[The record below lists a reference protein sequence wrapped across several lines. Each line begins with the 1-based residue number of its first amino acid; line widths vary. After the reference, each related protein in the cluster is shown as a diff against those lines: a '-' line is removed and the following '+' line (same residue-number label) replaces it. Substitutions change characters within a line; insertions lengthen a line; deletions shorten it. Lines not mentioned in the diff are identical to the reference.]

1 MGYDIYQ
8 LTPLGEFMTASGTPA
23 DVSTKT
29 SMAFDRLLHQLR
41 TTSRNPRDKGN
52 RLEYLTKVFLTE
64 DNLQRRLY
72 KKVYLWKDWDG
83 RENFGDIGIDLVAEN
98 VDGGVTAIQCKFY
111 DEHSTIA
118 KEHIDSFISASDCD
132 PFTHRIIVSTAGKWS
147 ENAEKMLKNRHMP
160 VRLLGL
166 QAFRDSNI
174 DWSTYSPDEPGEQ
187 QVAHKPHKELR
198 PHQEKAIKAALEHLQ
213 KYDRGQLI
221 MACGTG
227 KTFTAIR
234 LAEKFAEQN
243 GGHARVL
250 FMVPSLALMSQSI
263 SEFSNE
269 VEDPFH
275 AYAVCSDT
283 KVGREKKRGGAY
295 ADLADLR
302 VEDLQLPATTDGVD
316 LAVAMNANPLDE
328 GLEVVFSTYHSIDAV
343 SAAQA
348 AGIGDF
354 DLIICDEAHRTTG
367 VTLADESESN
377 FVKIHDDKWVAG
389 RKRVYMTATPK
400 IFNEDT
406 KFQASEK
413 AAVLCS
419 MDDVDTFGLPFYRIG
434 FGEAVEKGL
443 LTDYK
448 VLVLGVSESQIA
460 TSFQNL
466 LADESNELA
475 IDDVAKLVGCWNGL
489 AKRRSGELEASFGD
503 DLAPMKRAVAF
514 SRSIKDSQKI
524 EREFEDLVR
533 INLRNRENDDPTDDL
548 GVQVRHIDGGFNAQS
563 RAELLNWLKQE
574 PNEEGPICRILTNAR
589 CLTEGVDV
597 PNLDAVLFLNPRNSM
612 VDVIQAVGRVMR
624 RAEGKKYGYIILPIA
639 IPDGMSTAQALGDN
653 KRYKVVWQVLQAL
666 RAHDERMDATIHQI
680 ELNASDPESIIVQTV
695 DLAPKK
701 EKDSI
706 GANDTEA
713 PEDSITPAEQTT
725 LTFPAQEWK
734 DGVYAKIVDK
744 VGTREYWDDW
754 SKDIATIAGR
764 HITMI
769 RHLLDEAAPES
780 ELRTVFAQ
788 FVEGLQQTLNPA
800 IDEEQAIE
808 MLAQHLITQPVF
820 DAMFAGHRFTEL
832 NPISLAMQNVVD
844 HLNANAAFEKERESL
859 SAFYESVQRR
869 VKDLDNAA
877 AKQHVIKDLYDKF
890 FQNAFPRIAERLG
903 IVFTPVPVV
912 DYILRS
918 ADAALRESFGKS
930 LSDEGVSIIEPFVGT
945 GTFITRL
952 LQLGLI
958 RPEDLERKYT
968 RELFANEI
976 VLLSYYI
983 AAINIETV
991 YGEVAKEH
999 GLGSEYVPFNGMVLT
1014 DTFQLSESSHHL
1026 NLPAFR
1032 ANSERAE
1039 RELEQ
1044 DIRVIVMNPPYSA
1057 GQNSANDNNQNEKYP
1072 KLDERIEN
1080 TYVERSTAT
1089 RKGSLYDS
1097 YIRAIRWASDRV
1109 KDSGVIAFVSNGS
1122 FIDGNS
1128 ADGLRRCL
1136 VDEFSKLYVYNLR
1149 GNARTSGETRKREAG
1164 NVFGGGSRT
1173 PVTICVLV
1181 KDPSHTGEAVLHYR
1195 DIGDYLSREEKL
1207 DIIDREGSI
1216 ARTEWEVIVPN
1227 AEADWVNQRDENY
1240 DTYQPIGDKATKGKP
1255 NTPGIFQFY
1264 SLGLATSRDP
1274 WVYNFSARGVEE
1286 NVRRM
1291 IEFYNSEVDRYQQA
1305 DGAAKKIKVE
1315 DFIDFDSTQF
1325 SWDRVNKSDVARG
1338 KKGAFDPSKM
1348 RASLYR
1354 PFCKQALYFDA
1365 SNQFNNCVYQLP
1377 KLFPTPAHKNIAFGF
1392 TGRGATKEFSVLMV
1406 DTLPDYELV
1415 SKAQWMSLYTYEP
1428 VVEDDGGFNLNLGG
1442 GEVVDGYTRKENIT
1456 DATLAAYRSAYGD
1469 EGIAKEDIFYYIY
1482 ALLHHP
1488 EYREKYAA
1496 DLKKML
1502 PRIPLVKGFWEYSR
1516 AGRALAELH
1525 LGYESVDPYP
1535 LDEVASSPAPEDLEE
1550 RFEFYRV
1557 QKLQFGPKKDKTRI
1571 KYNGHL
1577 TLKGIPEEAYEY
1589 QVNGRSALEWV
1600 IDRYQV
1606 KTDKKSLITN
1616 DPNDYCRAV
1625 NDPRYIVDLIKRL
1638 VTVSLET
1645 QKLVGTLP
1653 RFEVLENNA

>member
-1 MGYDIYQ
+1 
-8 LTPLGEFMTASGTPA
+8 MTASGTPA

-29 SMAFDRLLHQLR
+29 SMAFDNLLHQLR
-41 TTSRNPRDKGN
+41 TTALHTRDQGD
-52 RLEYLTKVFLTE
+52 RLERLTKEFLTK
-64 DNLQRRLY
+64 DSIQSRLY

-118 KEHIDSFISASDCD
+118 KEHIDSFISASGRK
-132 PFTHRIIVSTAGKWS
+132 PFTHRIIVSTTDKWS
-147 ENAEKMLKNRHMP
+147 KNAEKMLEEQRFP
-160 VRLLGL
+160 VQRMGL
-166 QAFRDSNI
+166 QTFRDSNI
-174 DWSTYSPDEPGEQ
+174 DWSTYSLDDPGEQ
-187 QVAHKPHKELR
+187 QVGYKPHKELR
-198 PHQEKAIKAALEHLQ
+198 PHQDIAITRTLKGLQ
-213 KYDRGQLI
+213 KDDRGQLI

-269 VEDPFH
+269 IEGPFH
-275 AYAVCSDT
+275 AYAVCSDS
-283 KVGREKKRGGAY
+283 KVGREKKRGGAN

-302 VEDLQLPATTDGVD
+302 VEDLQLPATTDGTE
-316 LAVAMNANPLDE
+316 LAAAMNANPLDE

-348 AGIGDF
+348 AGVGEF

-419 MDDVDTFGLPFYRIG
+419 MDDMDTFGPVFYRIG

-443 LTDYK
+443 LADYK

-503 DLAPMKRAVAF
+503 DLEPMKRAVAF

-639 IPDGMSTAQALGDN
+639 IPDGMSTAQALSDN

-713 PEDSITPAEQTT
+713 PEDSITPGEQTT

-769 RHLLDEAAPES
+769 RHLLDEASPES

-800 IDEEQAIE
+800 IDEDQAIE

-918 ADAALRESFGKS
+918 ADVALRESFGKS

-968 RELFANEI
+968 RELFANEL

-1044 DIRVIVMNPPYSA
+1044 DIRVIVMNPPYSS

-1072 KLDERIEN
+1072 KLDERIAE
-1080 TYVERSTAT
+1080 TYAQNSSGTN
-1089 RKGSLYDS
+1089 KNSIYDS

-1122 FIDGNS
+1122 FIDGNA
-1128 ADGLRRCL
+1128 ADGLRKCL
-1136 VDEFSKLYVYNLR
+1136 VGEFSKLYVYNLR

-1207 DIIDREGSI
+1207 DIISQEGSI
-1216 ARTEWEVIVPN
+1216 AHTEWEVIVPN
-1227 AEADWVNQRDENY
+1227 EAADWINQRDEKY

-1255 NTPGIFQFY
+1255 NTPGVFQLY
-1264 SLGLATSRDP
+1264 SNGLKSNRDP
-1274 WVYNFSARGVEE
+1274 WVYNFSARAVEE
-1286 NVRRM
+1286 NMHRM
-1291 IEFYNSEVDRYQQA
+1291 IEFYNSQI
-1305 DGAAKKIKVE
+1305 GVE
-1315 DFIDFDSTQF
+1315 QPDMDSTKIAWNRSLLTFRAQGRALTF
-1325 SWDRVNKSDVARG
+1325 EQES
-1338 KKGAFDPSKM
+1338 M
-1348 RASLYR
+1348 RNSLYR
-1354 PFCKQALYFDA
+1354 PFCKQTAYFNRELNDM
-1365 SNQFNNCVYQLP
+1365 VYQLP
-1377 KLFPTPAHKNIAFGF
+1377 KLFPTPAHENVAI
-1392 TGRGATKEFSVLMV
+1392 
-1406 DTLPDYELV
+1406 TLPGPGSAGEFYALAIDMIPALGV
-1415 SKAQWMSLYTYEP
+1415 ATSLQVFSLYTYEP
-1428 VVEDDGGFNLNLGG
+1428 VVEDDGGLNLNLGG

-1456 DATLAAYRSAYGD
+1456 DATLAAYRSTYGD

-1502 PRIPLVKGFWEYSR
+1502 PRIPLAKGFWEYSR

-1525 LGYESVDPYP
+1525 LGYESVAPYP
-1535 LDEVASSPAPEDLEE
+1535 LDEVVSSPAPEDLEE

-1577 TLKGIPEEAYEY
+1577 TLKGIPDEVYNY
-1589 QVNGRSALEWV
+1589 ILMGNRSALEWV

-1625 NDPRYIVDLIKRL
+1625 NNPRYIVDLIKRL

-1653 RFEVLENNA
+1653 RFEVLEDNA

>member
-1 MGYDIYQ
+1 
-8 LTPLGEFMTASGTPA
+8 MTASGTPA

-29 SMAFDRLLHQLR
+29 SMAFDNLLHQLR
-41 TTSRNPRDKGN
+41 TTALHTRDQGD
-52 RLEYLTKVFLTE
+52 RLERLTKEFLTK
-64 DNLQRRLY
+64 DSIQSRLY

-118 KEHIDSFISASDCD
+118 KEHIDSFISASGRK
-132 PFTHRIIVSTAGKWS
+132 PFTHRIIVSTTDKWS
-147 ENAEKMLKNRHMP
+147 KNAEKMLEEQRFP
-160 VRLLGL
+160 VQRMGL
-166 QAFRDSNI
+166 QTFRDSNI
-174 DWSTYSPDEPGEQ
+174 DWSTYSLDDPGEQ
-187 QVAHKPHKELR
+187 QVGYKPHKELR
-198 PHQEKAIKAALEHLQ
+198 PHQDIAITRTLKGLQ
-213 KYDRGQLI
+213 KDDRGQLI

-269 VEDPFH
+269 IEGPFH
-275 AYAVCSDT
+275 AYAVCSDS
-283 KVGREKKRGGAY
+283 KVGREKKRGGAN

-302 VEDLQLPATTDGVD
+302 VEDLQLPATTDGAE
-316 LAVAMNANPLDE
+316 LAAAMNANPLDE

-343 SAAQA
+343 SEAQA
-348 AGIGDF
+348 AGVGEF

-377 FVKIHDDKWVAG
+377 FVKIHDDNWVAG

-448 VLVLGVSESQIA
+448 VLVLGVSESQVA

-533 INLRNRENDDPTDDL
+533 INLRNRENDDLTDDL

-563 RAELLNWLKQE
+563 RAELLNWLKQD

-639 IPDGMSTAQALGDN
+639 IPDGMSTAQALSDN

-930 LSDEGVSIIEPFVGT
+930 LSDEGVSVIEPFVGT

-1039 RELEQ
+1039 RELER

-1057 GQNSANDNNQNEKYP
+1057 GQNNANDNNQNEKYP
-1072 KLDERIEN
+1072 KLDERIAE
-1080 TYVERSTAT
+1080 TYAKNSSGTN
-1089 RKGSLYDS
+1089 KNSIYDS

-1122 FIDGNS
+1122 FIDGNA
-1128 ADGLRRCL
+1128 ADGLRKCL

-1149 GNARTSGETRKREAG
+1149 GNQRTSGEQSRREG
-1164 NVFGGGSRT
+1164 GKIFGSGSRT
-1173 PVTICVLV
+1173 PVAICVLV
-1181 KDPSHTGEAVLHYR
+1181 KDPSHTDEAVLHYR

-1207 DIIDREGSI
+1207 DIIAREGSI
-1216 ARTEWEVIVPN
+1216 AHTEWEVIVPN
-1227 AEADWVNQRDENY
+1227 EAADWINQRDEKY
-1240 DTYQPIGDKATKGKP
+1240 DTYQPIGDRDTKGKP
-1255 NTPGIFQFY
+1255 NTPGIFQLY
-1264 SLGLATSRDP
+1264 SRGLATSRDA
-1274 WVYNFSARGVEE
+1274 WVYNFSARAVEE

-1291 IEFYNSEVDRYQQA
+1291 IEFYNSQIGVEHPDMDPTKIA
-1305 DGAAKKIKVE
+1305 WGDGLKSLLRRKIQVGYSTTAARLSV
-1315 DFIDFDSTQF
+1315 
-1325 SWDRVNKSDVARG
+1325 
-1338 KKGAFDPSKM
+1338 
-1348 RASLYR
+1348 YR
-1354 PFCKQALYFDA
+1354 PFCKQHVYFDA
-1365 SNQFNNCVYQLP
+1365 PLNERQYQLP
-1377 KLFPTPAHKNIAFGF
+1377 KLFPTPAHENIAFGF

-1406 DTLPDYELV
+1406 DTLPDLESI

-1428 VVEDDGGFNLNLGG
+1428 VVQEDGGFNLNLGG

-1456 DATLAAYRSAYGD
+1456 DATLAAYRSTYGD

-1516 AGRALAELH
+1516 TGRALAELH
-1525 LGYESVDPYP
+1525 LGYESVEPYP

-1653 RFEVLENNA
+1653 RFEVLEDNA

>member
-1 MGYDIYQ
+1 
-8 LTPLGEFMTASGTPA
+8 
-23 DVSTKT
+23 
-29 SMAFDRLLHQLR
+29 
-41 TTSRNPRDKGN
+41 
-52 RLEYLTKVFLTE
+52 
-64 DNLQRRLY
+64 
-72 KKVYLWKDWDG
+72 
-83 RENFGDIGIDLVAEN
+83 
-98 VDGGVTAIQCKFY
+98 
-111 DEHSTIA
+111 
-118 KEHIDSFISASDCD
+118 
-132 PFTHRIIVSTAGKWS
+132 
-147 ENAEKMLKNRHMP
+147 
-160 VRLLGL
+160 
-166 QAFRDSNI
+166 
-174 DWSTYSPDEPGEQ
+174 
-187 QVAHKPHKELR
+187 
-198 PHQEKAIKAALEHLQ
+198 
-213 KYDRGQLI
+213 
-221 MACGTG
+221 
-227 KTFTAIR
+227 
-234 LAEKFAEQN
+234 
-243 GGHARVL
+243 
-250 FMVPSLALMSQSI
+250 
-263 SEFSNE
+263 
-269 VEDPFH
+269 
-275 AYAVCSDT
+275 
-283 KVGREKKRGGAY
+283 
-295 ADLADLR
+295 
-302 VEDLQLPATTDGVD
+302 
-316 LAVAMNANPLDE
+316 
-328 GLEVVFSTYHSIDAV
+328 
-343 SAAQA
+343 
-348 AGIGDF
+348 
-354 DLIICDEAHRTTG
+354 
-367 VTLADESESN
+367 
-377 FVKIHDDKWVAG
+377 
-389 RKRVYMTATPK
+389 
-400 IFNEDT
+400 
-406 KFQASEK
+406 
-413 AAVLCS
+413 
-419 MDDVDTFGLPFYRIG
+419 
-434 FGEAVEKGL
+434 
-443 LTDYK
+443 
-448 VLVLGVSESQIA
+448 
-460 TSFQNL
+460 
-466 LADESNELA
+466 
-475 IDDVAKLVGCWNGL
+475 
-489 AKRRSGELEASFGD
+489 
-503 DLAPMKRAVAF
+503 
-514 SRSIKDSQKI
+514 
-524 EREFEDLVR
+524 
-533 INLRNRENDDPTDDL
+533 
-548 GVQVRHIDGGFNAQS
+548 
-563 RAELLNWLKQE
+563 
-574 PNEEGPICRILTNAR
+574 
-589 CLTEGVDV
+589 
-597 PNLDAVLFLNPRNSM
+597 
-612 VDVIQAVGRVMR
+612 
-624 RAEGKKYGYIILPIA
+624 
-639 IPDGMSTAQALGDN
+639 MSTAQALSDN

-713 PEDSITPAEQTT
+713 PEDSITPGVQTT

-769 RHLLDEAAPES
+769 RHLLDEASPES

-800 IDEEQAIE
+800 IDEDQAIE

-918 ADAALRESFGKS
+918 ADVALRESFGKS

-999 GLGSEYVPFNGMVLT
+999 GLGTEYVPFNGMVLT

-1149 GNARTSGETRKREAG
+1149 GNQRTSGEQSRREG
-1164 NVFGGGSRT
+1164 GKIFGSGSRT

-1207 DIIDREGSI
+1207 GIIDREGSI
-1216 ARTEWEVIVPN
+1216 AHTEWEVIVPN

-1255 NTPGIFQFY
+1255 NTSGVFQFY

-1274 WVYNFSARGVEE
+1274 WVYNFSARAVEE

-1325 SWDRVNKSDVARG
+1325 SWDRVNKNDVARG
-1338 KKGAFDPSKM
+1338 KKGAFGPSKV
-1348 RASLYR
+1348 RTSLYR

-1377 KLFPTPAHKNIAFGF
+1377 KLFPTPAHENIAFGF

-1428 VVEDDGGFNLNLGG
+1428 VVEEDGGFNLNLGG

-1456 DATLAAYRSAYGD
+1456 DATLAAYRGTYGD
-1469 EGIAKEDIFYYIY
+1469 ESIAKEDIFYYIY

-1502 PRIPLVKGFWEYSR
+1502 PRIPLAKGFWEYSR

-1525 LGYESVDPYP
+1525 LGYESVEPYP
-1535 LDEVASSPAPEDLEE
+1535 LDEVASSPAPEDPEE

-1577 TLKGIPEEAYEY
+1577 TLKGIPEEAHEY

-1625 NDPRYIVDLIKRL
+1625 NNPRYIVDLIKRL

-1653 RFEVLENNA
+1653 RFEVLEDNA

>member
-1 MGYDIYQ
+1 
-8 LTPLGEFMTASGTPA
+8 MTSSGTPA

-29 SMAFDRLLHQLR
+29 SMDFDRLIHQLR
-41 TTSRNPRDKGN
+41 DTARNTREQGD
-52 RLEYLTKVFLTE
+52 RLERLTKLFLTQ
-64 DNLQRRLY
+64 DSIQSRLY
-72 KKVYLWKDWDG
+72 KDVYLWNEWDG
-83 RENFGDIGIDLVAEN
+83 REGYGDIGIDLVAEN

-118 KEHIDSFISASDCD
+118 KENIDSFIAASGRG
-132 PFTHRIIVSTAGKWS
+132 PFTHRIIVSTTDKWS
-147 ENAEKMLKNRHMP
+147 KNAEKMLEEQRFP
-160 VRLLGL
+160 VQRMGL
-166 QAFRDSNI
+166 QNFRDSNI
-174 DWSTYSPDEPGEQ
+174 DWSTYSLDESDEQ
-187 QVAHKPHKELR
+187 QVGHKPHKELR
-198 PHQEKAIKAALEHLQ
+198 PHQDRAITNTLIGLQ
-213 KYDRGQLI
+213 ENDRGQLI

-269 VEDPFH
+269 IEGPFH
-275 AYAVCSDT
+275 AYAVCSDS
-283 KVGREKKRGGAY
+283 KVGRERKRGGAN

-302 VEDLQLPATTDGVD
+302 VEDLQLPATTDGAE
-316 LAVAMNANPLDE
+316 LAKAMNANPLDE

-348 AGIGDF
+348 AGVGDF

-377 FVKIHDDKWVAG
+377 FVKIHDDKCVSG

-419 MDDVDTFGLPFYRIG
+419 MDDMDTFGPVFYRIG

-448 VLVLGVSESQIA
+448 VLVLGVSESQVA

-503 DLAPMKRAVAF
+503 DLEPMKRAVAF
-514 SRSIKDSQKI
+514 NRSIKDSQKI

-533 INLRNRENDDPTDDL
+533 INLRNRENDDLTDDL

-639 IPDGMSTAQALGDN
+639 IPDGMSTAQALSDN
-653 KRYKVVWQVLQAL
+653 QRYKVVWQVLQAL

-713 PEDSITPAEQTT
+713 PEDSITPGEQTT

-769 RHLLDEAAPES
+769 RHLLDEASPES

-800 IDEEQAIE
+800 IDEDQAIE
-808 MLAQHLITQPVF
+808 MLAQHLITKPVF

-890 FQNAFPRIAERLG
+890 FQNAFPRTAERLG

-918 ADAALRESFGKS
+918 ADVALRESFGKS

-968 RELFANEI
+968 RELFANEL

-1044 DIRVIVMNPPYSA
+1044 DIRVIVMNPPYSS

-1072 KLDERIEN
+1072 KLDERIAE
-1080 TYVERSTAT
+1080 TYAQNSSGTN
-1089 RKGSLYDS
+1089 KNSIYDS

-1122 FIDGNS
+1122 FIDGNA
-1128 ADGLRRCL
+1128 ADGLRKCL
-1136 VDEFSKLYVYNLR
+1136 VGEFSKLYVYNLR

-1207 DIIDREGSI
+1207 DIIAQEGSI
-1216 ARTEWEVIVPN
+1216 AHTEWEVIVPN
-1227 AEADWVNQRDENY
+1227 EAADWINQRDEKY

-1255 NTPGIFQFY
+1255 NTPGVFQLY
-1264 SLGLATSRDP
+1264 SNGLKSNRDP
-1274 WVYNFSARGVEE
+1274 WVYNFSARAVEE
-1286 NVRRM
+1286 NMHRM
-1291 IEFYNSEVDRYQQA
+1291 IEFYNSQI
-1305 DGAAKKIKVE
+1305 GVE
-1315 DFIDFDSTQF
+1315 QPDMDSTKIAWNRSLLTFRAQG
-1325 SWDRVNKSDVARG
+1325 RAL
-1338 KKGAFDPSKM
+1338 AFEQESM
-1348 RASLYR
+1348 RNSLYR
-1354 PFCKQALYFDA
+1354 PFCKQTAYFNRELNDM
-1365 SNQFNNCVYQLP
+1365 VYQLP

-1406 DTLPDYELV
+1406 DTLPDLESI

-1428 VVEDDGGFNLNLGG
+1428 VVENDGGLNLNLGG

-1456 DATLAAYRSAYGD
+1456 DATLDTYRSTYGD

-1482 ALLHHP
+1482 ALLHHS

-1516 AGRALAELH
+1516 TGRALAELH
-1525 LGYESVDPYP
+1525 LGYESVEPYP

-1653 RFEVLENNA
+1653 RFEVLEDNA

>member
-1 MGYDIYQ
+1 
-8 LTPLGEFMTASGTPA
+8 MTASGTPA

-29 SMAFDRLLHQLR
+29 SMAFDNLLHQLR
-41 TTSRNPRDKGN
+41 TTALHTRDQGD
-52 RLEYLTKVFLTE
+52 RLERLTKEFLTK
-64 DNLQRRLY
+64 DSIQSRLY

-118 KEHIDSFISASDCD
+118 KEHIDSFISASGRK
-132 PFTHRIIVSTAGKWS
+132 PFTHRIIVSTTDKWS
-147 ENAEKMLKNRHMP
+147 KNAEKMLEEQRFP
-160 VRLLGL
+160 VQRMGL
-166 QAFRDSNI
+166 QTFRDSNI
-174 DWSTYSPDEPGEQ
+174 DWSTYSLDDPGEQ
-187 QVAHKPHKELR
+187 QVGYKPHKELR
-198 PHQEKAIKAALEHLQ
+198 PHQDIAITRTLKGLQ
-213 KYDRGQLI
+213 KDDRGQLI

-269 VEDPFH
+269 IEGPFH
-275 AYAVCSDT
+275 AYAVCSDS
-283 KVGREKKRGGAY
+283 KVGREKKRGGAN

-302 VEDLQLPATTDGVD
+302 VEDLQLPATTDGAE
-316 LAVAMNANPLDE
+316 LAAAMNANPLDE

-343 SAAQA
+343 SEAQA
-348 AGIGDF
+348 AGVGEF

-419 MDDVDTFGLPFYRIG
+419 MDDMDTFGPVFYRIG

-448 VLVLGVSESQIA
+448 VLVLGVSESQVA
-460 TSFQNL
+460 TSFQSL
-466 LADESNELA
+466 LANESNELV

-503 DLAPMKRAVAF
+503 DIAPMKRAVAF
-514 SRSIKDSQKI
+514 NRSIKDSQKI
-524 EREFEDLVR
+524 EREFEDLVH
-533 INLRNRENDDPTDDL
+533 INLRRPENDDPTDDL

-639 IPDGMSTAQALGDN
+639 IPDGVSTAQALNDN
-653 KRYKVVWQVLQAL
+653 DRYKVVWQVLQAL

-713 PEDSITPAEQTT
+713 PEDSITPGVQTT
-725 LTFPAQEWK
+725 LTFPAKKWK

-744 VGTREYWDDW
+744 VGTREYWSDW

-769 RHLLDEAAPES
+769 RHLLDEASPES

-788 FVEGLQQTLNPA
+788 FVEGLQQTLNPS

-808 MLAQHLITQPVF
+808 MLAQHLITKPVF

-869 VKDLDNAA
+869 VKGLDSAA

-918 ADAALRESFGKS
+918 ADVALRESFGKS

-1072 KLDERIEN
+1072 KLDERIAE
-1080 TYVERSTAT
+1080 TYAQSSSGTN
-1089 RKGSLYDS
+1089 KNSIYDS

-1122 FIDGNS
+1122 FIDGNA
-1128 ADGLRRCL
+1128 ADGLRKCL
-1136 VDEFSKLYVYNLR
+1136 VGEFSKLYVYNLR

-1207 DIIDREGSI
+1207 DIIAQEGSI
-1216 ARTEWEVIVPN
+1216 AHTEWEVIVPN
-1227 AEADWVNQRDENY
+1227 EAADWINQRDEKY

-1255 NTPGIFQFY
+1255 NTPGVFQLY
-1264 SLGLATSRDP
+1264 SNGLQTNRDP
-1274 WVYNFSARGVEE
+1274 WVYNYSVEKLSSNVIRMVKNYNAQFVDGVK
-1286 NVRRM
+1286 NM
-1291 IEFYNSEVDRYQQA
+1291 DPT
-1305 DGAAKKIKVE
+1305 KIKWSSSLEADYRRKLKLTYNESGVRTSMYRPYAKQ
-1315 DFIDFDSTQF
+1315 FVYFDSHLNHRT
-1325 SWDRVNKSDVARG
+1325 
-1338 KKGAFDPSKM
+1338 
-1348 RASLYR
+1348 
-1354 PFCKQALYFDA
+1354 
-1365 SNQFNNCVYQLP
+1365 YQLK
-1377 KLFPTPAHKNIAFGF
+1377 KLFPTPAHENIAFGF

-1406 DTLPDYELV
+1406 DTLPDLESI

-1428 VVEDDGGFNLNLGG
+1428 VIEDDGGLNLNLSG

-1456 DATLAAYRSAYGD
+1456 DATLTAYRSTYGD
-1469 EGIAKEDIFYYIY
+1469 ESIAKEDIFYYIY
-1482 ALLHHP
+1482 ALLHHS

-1502 PRIPLVKGFWEYSR
+1502 PRIPLVRGFWEYSR

-1525 LGYESVDPYP
+1525 LGYESVEPYP
-1535 LDEVASSPAPEDLEE
+1535 LDEVVSSPAPEDPEE
-1550 RFEFYRV
+1550 CFEFYRV

-1577 TLKGIPEEAYEY
+1577 TLKGIPEEANEY

-1606 KTDKKSLITN
+1606 KPDKDSNITN

-1653 RFEVLENNA
+1653 RFKVLEDNA

>member
-1 MGYDIYQ
+1 
-8 LTPLGEFMTASGTPA
+8 MTASGTPA

-29 SMAFDRLLHQLR
+29 SMAFDNLLHQLR
-41 TTSRNPRDKGN
+41 TTALHTRDQGD
-52 RLEYLTKVFLTE
+52 RLERLTKEFLTK
-64 DNLQRRLY
+64 DSIQSRLY

-118 KEHIDSFISASDCD
+118 KEHIDSFISASGRK
-132 PFTHRIIVSTAGKWS
+132 PFTHRIIVSTTDKWS
-147 ENAEKMLKNRHMP
+147 KNAEKMLEEQRFP
-160 VRLLGL
+160 VQRMGL
-166 QAFRDSNI
+166 QTFRDSNI
-174 DWSTYSPDEPGEQ
+174 DWSTYSLDDPGEQ
-187 QVAHKPHKELR
+187 QVGYKPHKELR
-198 PHQEKAIKAALEHLQ
+198 PHQDIAITRTLKGLQ
-213 KYDRGQLI
+213 KDDRGQLI

-269 VEDPFH
+269 IEGPFH
-275 AYAVCSDT
+275 AYAVCSDS
-283 KVGREKKRGGAY
+283 KVGREKKRGGAN

-302 VEDLQLPATTDGVD
+302 VEDLQLPATTDGAE
-316 LAVAMNANPLDE
+316 LAAAMNANPLDE

-343 SAAQA
+343 SEAQA
-348 AGIGDF
+348 AGVGEF

-419 MDDVDTFGLPFYRIG
+419 MDDVDTFGIPFYRIG

-503 DLAPMKRAVAF
+503 DLEPMKRAVAF

-533 INLRNRENDDPTDDL
+533 INLRNRENDDLTDDL

-639 IPDGMSTAQALGDN
+639 IPDGMSTAQALSDN

-713 PEDSITPAEQTT
+713 PEDSITPGEQTT

-769 RHLLDEAAPES
+769 RHLLDEASPES

-800 IDEEQAIE
+800 IDEDQAIE

-918 ADAALRESFGKS
+918 ADVALRESFGKS

-968 RELFANEI
+968 RELFANEL

-1072 KLDERIEN
+1072 KLDERIAE
-1080 TYVERSTAT
+1080 TYAQSSSGTN
-1089 RKGSLYDS
+1089 KNSIYDS

-1122 FIDGNS
+1122 FIDGNA
-1128 ADGLRRCL
+1128 ADGLRKCL
-1136 VDEFSKLYVYNLR
+1136 VGEFSKLYVYNLR

-1207 DIIDREGSI
+1207 DIIAQEGSI
-1216 ARTEWEVIVPN
+1216 AHTEWEVIVPN
-1227 AEADWVNQRDENY
+1227 EAADWINQRDEKY

-1255 NTPGIFQFY
+1255 NTPGVFQLY
-1264 SLGLATSRDP
+1264 SNGLQTNRDP
-1274 WVYNFSARGVEE
+1274 WVYNYSVEKLSSNVIRMVKNYNAQFVDGVK
-1286 NVRRM
+1286 NM
-1291 IEFYNSEVDRYQQA
+1291 DPT
-1305 DGAAKKIKVE
+1305 KIKWSSSLEADYRRKLKLTYNESGVRTSMYRPYAKQ
-1315 DFIDFDSTQF
+1315 FVYFDSHLNHRT
-1325 SWDRVNKSDVARG
+1325 
-1338 KKGAFDPSKM
+1338 
-1348 RASLYR
+1348 
-1354 PFCKQALYFDA
+1354 
-1365 SNQFNNCVYQLP
+1365 YQLK
-1377 KLFPTPAHKNIAFGF
+1377 KLFPTPAHENIAFGF

-1406 DTLPDYELV
+1406 DTLPDLESI

-1428 VVEDDGGFNLNLGG
+1428 VIEDDGGLNLNLSG

-1456 DATLAAYRSAYGD
+1456 DATLTAYRSTYGD
-1469 EGIAKEDIFYYIY
+1469 ESIAKEDIFYYIY
-1482 ALLHHP
+1482 ALLHHS

-1502 PRIPLVKGFWEYSR
+1502 PRIPLVRGFWEYSR

-1525 LGYESVDPYP
+1525 LGYESVEPYP
-1535 LDEVASSPAPEDLEE
+1535 LDEVVSSPAPEDPEE
-1550 RFEFYRV
+1550 CFEFYRV

-1577 TLKGIPEEAYEY
+1577 TLKGIPEEANEY

-1606 KTDKKSLITN
+1606 KTDKDSLITN

-1653 RFEVLENNA
+1653 RFEVLEDNA

>member
-1 MGYDIYQ
+1 
-8 LTPLGEFMTASGTPA
+8 MTASGTPA

-29 SMAFDRLLHQLR
+29 SMAFDNLLHQLR
-41 TTSRNPRDKGN
+41 TTALHTRDQGD
-52 RLEYLTKVFLTE
+52 RLERLTKEFLTK
-64 DNLQRRLY
+64 DSIQSRLY

-118 KEHIDSFISASDCD
+118 KEHIDSFISASGRK
-132 PFTHRIIVSTAGKWS
+132 PFTHRIIVSTTDKWS
-147 ENAEKMLKNRHMP
+147 KNAEKMLEEQRFP
-160 VRLLGL
+160 VQRMGL
-166 QAFRDSNI
+166 QTFRDSNI
-174 DWSTYSPDEPGEQ
+174 DWSTYSLDDPGEQ
-187 QVAHKPHKELR
+187 QVGYKPHKELR
-198 PHQEKAIKAALEHLQ
+198 PHQDIAITRTLKGLQ
-213 KYDRGQLI
+213 KDDRGQLI

-269 VEDPFH
+269 IEGPFH
-275 AYAVCSDT
+275 AYAVCSDS
-283 KVGREKKRGGAY
+283 KVGREKKRGGAN

-302 VEDLQLPATTDGVD
+302 VEDLQLPATTDGAE
-316 LAVAMNANPLDE
+316 LAAAMNANPLDE

-343 SAAQA
+343 SEAQA
-348 AGIGDF
+348 AGIGEF

-419 MDDVDTFGLPFYRIG
+419 MDDVDTFGVPFYRIG

-639 IPDGMSTAQALGDN
+639 IPDGMSTAQALSDN

-713 PEDSITPAEQTT
+713 PEDSITPGEQTT

-769 RHLLDEAAPES
+769 RHLLDEASPES

-788 FVEGLQQTLNPA
+788 FVEGLQRTLNPA
-800 IDEEQAIE
+800 IDEDQAIE

-918 ADAALRESFGKS
+918 ADVALRESFGKS

-968 RELFANEI
+968 RELFANEL

-1072 KLDERIEN
+1072 KLDERIAE
-1080 TYVERSTAT
+1080 TYAQSSSGTN
-1089 RKGSLYDS
+1089 KNSIYDS

-1122 FIDGNS
+1122 FIDGNA
-1128 ADGLRRCL
+1128 ADGLRKCL
-1136 VDEFSKLYVYNLR
+1136 VGEFSKLYVYNLR

-1207 DIIDREGSI
+1207 DIIAQEGSI
-1216 ARTEWEVIVPN
+1216 AHTEWEVIVPN
-1227 AEADWVNQRDENY
+1227 EAADWINQRDEKY

-1255 NTPGIFQFY
+1255 NTPGVFQLY
-1264 SLGLATSRDP
+1264 SNGLKSNRDP
-1274 WVYNFSARGVEE
+1274 WVYNFSAQAVEE
-1286 NVRRM
+1286 NMHRM
-1291 IEFYNSEVDRYQQA
+1291 IEFYNSQI
-1305 DGAAKKIKVE
+1305 GVE
-1315 DFIDFDSTQF
+1315 QPDMDSTKIAWNRSLLTFRAQG
-1325 SWDRVNKSDVARG
+1325 RAL
-1338 KKGAFDPSKM
+1338 AFEQESM
-1348 RASLYR
+1348 RNSLYR
-1354 PFCKQALYFDA
+1354 PFCKQTAYFNRELNDM
-1365 SNQFNNCVYQLP
+1365 VYQLP
-1377 KLFPTPAHKNIAFGF
+1377 KLFPTPAHENVAI
-1392 TGRGATKEFSVLMV
+1392 
-1406 DTLPDYELV
+1406 TLPGPGSAGEFYALAVDMIPALGV
-1415 SKAQWMSLYTYEP
+1415 ATSLQVFSLYTYEP
-1428 VVEDDGGFNLNLGG
+1428 VVEDDGGLNLNLGG

-1456 DATLAAYRSAYGD
+1456 DATLAAYRSTYGD
-1469 EGIAKEDIFYYIY
+1469 AGIAKEDIFYYIY

-1502 PRIPLVKGFWEYSR
+1502 PCIPLVKGFWEYSR
-1516 AGRALAELH
+1516 VGRALAELH
-1525 LGYESVDPYP
+1525 LGYESVEPYP
-1535 LDEVASSPAPEDLEE
+1535 LDEVVSSPAPEDLEE

-1557 QKLQFGPKKDKTRI
+1557 QKMKFGPKKDKTRI
-1571 KYNGHL
+1571 QYNGHL
-1577 TLKGIPEEAYEY
+1577 TLKGIPEEVYNY
-1589 QVNGRSALEWV
+1589 ILMGNRSALEWV

-1625 NDPRYIVDLIKRL
+1625 NNPRYIVDLIKRL
-1638 VTVSLET
+1638 VTVALET

-1653 RFEVLENNA
+1653 RFEVLEDNA

>member
-1 MGYDIYQ
+1 
-8 LTPLGEFMTASGTPA
+8 MTASGTPA

-29 SMAFDRLLHQLR
+29 SMAFDNLLHQLR
-41 TTSRNPRDKGN
+41 TTALHTRDQGD
-52 RLEYLTKVFLTE
+52 RLERLTKEFLTK
-64 DNLQRRLY
+64 DSIQSRLY

-118 KEHIDSFISASDCD
+118 KEHIDSFISASGRK
-132 PFTHRIIVSTAGKWS
+132 PFTHRIIVSTTDKWS
-147 ENAEKMLKNRHMP
+147 KNAEKMLEEQRFP
-160 VRLLGL
+160 VQRMGL
-166 QAFRDSNI
+166 QTFRDSNI
-174 DWSTYSPDEPGEQ
+174 DWSTYSLDDPGEQ
-187 QVAHKPHKELR
+187 QVGYKPHKELR
-198 PHQEKAIKAALEHLQ
+198 PHQDIAITRTLKGLQ
-213 KYDRGQLI
+213 KDDRGQLI

-269 VEDPFH
+269 IEGPFH
-275 AYAVCSDT
+275 AYAVCSDS
-283 KVGREKKRGGAY
+283 KVGREKKRGGTN

-302 VEDLQLPATTDGVD
+302 VEDLQLPATTDGAE
-316 LAVAMNANPLDE
+316 LAAAMNANPLDE

-348 AGIGDF
+348 AGVGEF

-419 MDDVDTFGLPFYRIG
+419 MDDMDTFGPVFYRIG

-443 LTDYK
+443 LADYK

-503 DLAPMKRAVAF
+503 DIAPMKRAVAF

-639 IPDGMSTAQALGDN
+639 IPDGMSTAQALSDN

-713 PEDSITPAEQTT
+713 PEDSITPGEQTT

-769 RHLLDEAAPES
+769 RHLLDEASPES

-800 IDEEQAIE
+800 IDEDQAIE

-918 ADAALRESFGKS
+918 ADVALRESFGKS

-968 RELFANEI
+968 RELFANEL

-991 YGEVAKEH
+991 YGEVAKEY

-1044 DIRVIVMNPPYSA
+1044 DIRVIVMNPPYSS
-1057 GQNSANDNNQNEKYP
+1057 GQNNANDNNQNEKYP
-1072 KLDERIEN
+1072 KLDERIAE
-1080 TYVERSTAT
+1080 TYVKNSSGTN
-1089 RKGSLYDS
+1089 KNSIYDS

-1122 FIDGNS
+1122 FIDGNA
-1128 ADGLRRCL
+1128 ADGLRKCL
-1136 VDEFSKLYVYNLR
+1136 VGEFSKLYVYNLR

-1207 DIIDREGSI
+1207 DIIAQEGSI
-1216 ARTEWEVIVPN
+1216 AHTEWEVIVPN
-1227 AEADWVNQRDENY
+1227 EAADWINQRDEKY

-1255 NTPGIFQFY
+1255 NTPGVFQLY
-1264 SLGLATSRDP
+1264 SNGLKSNRDP
-1274 WVYNFSARGVEE
+1274 WVYNFSARAVEE
-1286 NVRRM
+1286 NMHRM
-1291 IEFYNSEVDRYQQA
+1291 IEFYNSQI
-1305 DGAAKKIKVE
+1305 GVE
-1315 DFIDFDSTQF
+1315 QPDMDSTKIAWNRSLLTFRAQGRALTF
-1325 SWDRVNKSDVARG
+1325 EQES
-1338 KKGAFDPSKM
+1338 M
-1348 RASLYR
+1348 RNSLYR
-1354 PFCKQALYFDA
+1354 PFCKQTAYFNRELNDM
-1365 SNQFNNCVYQLP
+1365 VYQLP
-1377 KLFPTPAHKNIAFGF
+1377 KLFPTPAHENVAI
-1392 TGRGATKEFSVLMV
+1392 
-1406 DTLPDYELV
+1406 TLPGPGSAGEFYALAIDMIPALGV
-1415 SKAQWMSLYTYEP
+1415 ATSLQVFSLYTYEP
-1428 VVEDDGGFNLNLGG
+1428 VVEDDGGLNLNLGG

-1456 DATLAAYRSAYGD
+1456 DATLAAYRSTYGD

-1502 PRIPLVKGFWEYSR
+1502 PRIPLAKGFWEYSR

-1525 LGYESVDPYP
+1525 LGYESVAPYP
-1535 LDEVASSPAPEDLEE
+1535 LDEVVSSPAPEDLEE

-1577 TLKGIPEEAYEY
+1577 TLKGIPDEVYNY
-1589 QVNGRSALEWV
+1589 ILMGNRSALEWV

-1625 NDPRYIVDLIKRL
+1625 NNPRYIVDLIKRL

-1653 RFEVLENNA
+1653 RFEVLEDNA

>member
-1 MGYDIYQ
+1 
-8 LTPLGEFMTASGTPA
+8 MTASGTPA

-29 SMAFDRLLHQLR
+29 SMAFDNLLHQLR
-41 TTSRNPRDKGN
+41 TTALHTRDQGD
-52 RLEYLTKVFLTE
+52 RLERLTKEFLTK
-64 DNLQRRLY
+64 DSIQSRLY

-118 KEHIDSFISASDCD
+118 KEHIDSFISASGRK
-132 PFTHRIIVSTAGKWS
+132 PFTHRIIVSTTDKWS
-147 ENAEKMLKNRHMP
+147 KNAEKMLEEQRFP
-160 VRLLGL
+160 VQRMGL
-166 QAFRDSNI
+166 QTFRDSNI
-174 DWSTYSPDEPGEQ
+174 DWSTYSLDDPGEQ
-187 QVAHKPHKELR
+187 QVGYKPHKELR
-198 PHQEKAIKAALEHLQ
+198 PHQDIAITRTLKGLQ
-213 KYDRGQLI
+213 KDDRGQLI

-269 VEDPFH
+269 IEGPFH
-275 AYAVCSDT
+275 AYAVCSDS
-283 KVGREKKRGGAY
+283 KVGREKKRGGAN

-302 VEDLQLPATTDGVD
+302 VEDLQLPATTDGAE
-316 LAVAMNANPLDE
+316 LAAAMNANPLDE

-343 SAAQA
+343 SEAQA
-348 AGIGDF
+348 AGVGEF

-377 FVKIHDDKWVAG
+377 FVKIHDDNWVAG

-419 MDDVDTFGLPFYRIG
+419 MDDMDTFGPVFYRIG

-503 DLAPMKRAVAF
+503 DIEPMKRAVAF

-639 IPDGMSTAQALGDN
+639 IPDGMSTAQALSDN

-713 PEDSITPAEQTT
+713 PEDSITPGEQTT

-769 RHLLDEAAPES
+769 RHLLDEASPES

-800 IDEEQAIE
+800 IDEDQAIE

-918 ADAALRESFGKS
+918 ADVALRESFGKS

-968 RELFANEI
+968 RELFANEL

-1072 KLDERIEN
+1072 KLDERIAE
-1080 TYVERSTAT
+1080 TYAQSSSGTN
-1089 RKGSLYDS
+1089 KNSIYDS

-1122 FIDGNS
+1122 FIDGNA
-1128 ADGLRRCL
+1128 ADGLRKCL
-1136 VDEFSKLYVYNLR
+1136 VGEFSKLYVYNLR

-1207 DIIDREGSI
+1207 DIIAQEGSI
-1216 ARTEWEVIVPN
+1216 AHTEWEVIVPN
-1227 AEADWVNQRDENY
+1227 EAADWINQRDEKY

-1255 NTPGIFQFY
+1255 NTPGVFQLY
-1264 SLGLATSRDP
+1264 SNGLQTNRDP
-1274 WVYNFSARGVEE
+1274 WVYNYSVEKLSSNVIRMVKNYNAQFVDGVK
-1286 NVRRM
+1286 NM
-1291 IEFYNSEVDRYQQA
+1291 DPT
-1305 DGAAKKIKVE
+1305 KIKWSSSLEADYRRKLKLTYNESGVRTSMYRPYAKQ
-1315 DFIDFDSTQF
+1315 FVYFDSHLNHRT
-1325 SWDRVNKSDVARG
+1325 
-1338 KKGAFDPSKM
+1338 
-1348 RASLYR
+1348 
-1354 PFCKQALYFDA
+1354 
-1365 SNQFNNCVYQLP
+1365 YQLK
-1377 KLFPTPAHKNIAFGF
+1377 KLFPTPAHENIAFGF

-1406 DTLPDYELV
+1406 DTLPDLESI

-1428 VVEDDGGFNLNLGG
+1428 VIEDDGGLNLNLSG

-1456 DATLAAYRSAYGD
+1456 DATLTAYRSTYGD
-1469 EGIAKEDIFYYIY
+1469 ESIAKEDIFYYIY
-1482 ALLHHP
+1482 ALLHHS

-1525 LGYESVDPYP
+1525 LGYESVEPYP
-1535 LDEVASSPAPEDLEE
+1535 LDEVVSSPAPEDPEE
-1550 RFEFYRV
+1550 CFEFYRV

-1577 TLKGIPEEAYEY
+1577 TLKGIPEEANEY

-1606 KTDKKSLITN
+1606 KTDKDSLITN

-1653 RFEVLENNA
+1653 RFEVLEDNA

>member
-1 MGYDIYQ
+1 
-8 LTPLGEFMTASGTPA
+8 MTASGTPA
-23 DVSTKT
+23 DASTKT
-29 SMAFDRLLHQLR
+29 SMDFDGLIHQLR
-41 TTSRNPRDKGN
+41 DTARNTREQGD
-52 RLEYLTKVFLTE
+52 RLERLTKLFLTQ
-64 DNLQRRLY
+64 DSIQSRLY
-72 KKVYLWKDWDG
+72 KGVHLWNEWDG
-83 RENFGDIGIDLVAEN
+83 REGFGDIGIDLVAEN

-111 DEHSTIA
+111 DEQSTIA
-118 KEHIDSFISASDCD
+118 KENIDSFIAASGRE
-132 PFTHRIIVSTAGKWS
+132 PFTHRIIVSTTDKWS
-147 ENAEKMLKNRHMP
+147 KNAEKMLEEQRFP
-160 VRLLGL
+160 VQRMGL
-166 QAFRDSNI
+166 QNFRDSNI
-174 DWSTYSPDEPGEQ
+174 DWSTYSLDDPSEQ
-187 QVAHKPHKELR
+187 QVGHKPHKELR
-198 PHQEKAIKAALEHLQ
+198 PHQDRAITNTLIGLQ
-213 KYDRGQLI
+213 KNDRGQLI

-269 VEDPFH
+269 IEGPFH
-275 AYAVCSDT
+275 AYAVCSDS
-283 KVGREKKRGGAY
+283 KVGRERKRGGAN

-302 VEDLQLPATTDGVD
+302 VEDLQLPATTDGAE
-316 LAVAMNANPLDE
+316 LAKAMNANPLDE

-343 SAAQA
+343 SAAQD
-348 AGIGDF
+348 AGVGDF

-377 FVKIHDDKWVAG
+377 FVKIHDNTCVAG

-419 MDDVDTFGLPFYRIG
+419 MDDMDTFGPVFYRIG

-448 VLVLGVSESQIA
+448 VLVLGVSESQVA
-460 TSFQNL
+460 TSFQSL
-466 LADESNELA
+466 LANESNELA

-514 SRSIKDSQKI
+514 NRSIKDSQKI

-574 PNEEGPICRILTNAR
+574 PNEEGQICRILTNAR

-639 IPDGMSTAQALGDN
+639 IPDGMSTAQALSDN
-653 KRYKVVWQVLQAL
+653 QRYKVVWQVLQAL

-713 PEDSITPAEQTT
+713 PEDSITPGVQTT
-725 LTFPAQEWK
+725 LTFPAQKWK
-734 DGVYAKIVDK
+734 EGVYAKIVDK

-769 RHLLDEAAPES
+769 RHLLDEASPES

-788 FVEGLQQTLNPA
+788 FVEGLRQTLNPT

-808 MLAQHLITQPVF
+808 MLAQHLITKPVF

-869 VKDLDNAA
+869 VKGLDNAA

-903 IVFTPVPVV
+903 IVFTPVRVV

-918 ADAALRESFGKS
+918 ADVALRESFGKS

-952 LQLGLI
+952 LQMGLI

-991 YGEVAKEH
+991 YGEVAKKH
-999 GLGSEYVPFNGMVLT
+999 GLGAEYMPFNGIVLT

-1044 DIRVIVMNPPYSA
+1044 DIRVIVMNPPYSV
-1057 GQNSANDNNQNEKYP
+1057 GQKKANDNNQNEKYP
-1072 KLDERIEN
+1072 KLHERVAE
-1080 TYVERSTAT
+1080 TYAKHSSSSNMR
-1089 RKGSLYDS
+1089 SLYDS

-1109 KDSGVIAFVSNGS
+1109 KDSGVIAFISNGS
-1122 FIDGNS
+1122 FIDGKT
-1128 ADGLRRCL
+1128 ADGLRKCL

-1149 GNARTSGETRKREAG
+1149 GDIRGRKGDSLKREG
-1164 NVFGGGSRT
+1164 DNIFDIMT
-1173 PVTICVLV
+1173 PVAICVLV

-1207 DIIDREGSI
+1207 DIIDCEGSI
-1216 ARTEWEVIVPN
+1216 ARTEWEVLIPN
-1227 AEADWVNQRDENY
+1227 EAADWINQRDEKY
-1240 DTYQPIGDKATKGKP
+1240 DTYQPIGDTKTKGKP
-1255 NTPGIFQFY
+1255 NTPGVFRLY
-1264 SLGLATSRDP
+1264 SAGLQTNRDA
-1274 WVYNFSARGVEE
+1274 WVYNFSAPAVEE
-1286 NVRRM
+1286 NVSFM
-1291 IEFYNSEVDRYQQA
+1291 VTNYNAQFETGLKDM
-1305 DGAAKKIKVE
+1305 DPTKIKWSSSLEKDYYQKRKLVYE
-1315 DFIDFDSTQF
+1315 
-1325 SWDRVNKSDVARG
+1325 AG
-1338 KKGAFDPSKM
+1338 KI
-1348 RASLYR
+1348 RTSLYR
-1354 PFCKQALYFDA
+1354 PFCKQFVYFD
-1365 SNQFNNCVYQLP
+1365 SHLNHRTYQIP
-1377 KLFPTPAHKNIAFGF
+1377 KLFPTPTHKNIAIMMPAGKS
-1392 TGRGATKEFSVLMV
+1392 AEYFSVLMLDMIPALTPNGGNQV
-1406 DTLPDYELV
+1406 FP
-1415 SKAQWMSLYTYEP
+1415 LYTYDP

-1456 DATLAAYRSAYGD
+1456 DATLAAYRSTYGD

-1516 AGRALAELH
+1516 VGRALAELH
-1525 LGYESVDPYP
+1525 LSYESVEPYP
-1535 LDEVASSPAPEDLEE
+1535 LDEMVSSPAPEDSEE

-1557 QKLQFGPKKDKTRI
+1557 QIPPFGPKKDKTRI

-1577 TLKGIPEEAYEY
+1577 TLEGIPEEAYEY
-1589 QVNGRSALEWV
+1589 QVNGRSALEWI

-1606 KTDKKSLITN
+1606 KTDKDSLITN

-1625 NDPRYIVDLIKRL
+1625 NNPRYIVDLIKRL

-1653 RFEVLENNA
+1653 RFEVLEDNA

>member
-1 MGYDIYQ
+1 
-8 LTPLGEFMTASGTPA
+8 MTASGTPA
-23 DVSTKT
+23 DASTKT
-29 SMAFDRLLHQLR
+29 SRDFDSLIHQLR
-41 TTSRNPRDKGN
+41 DTARNTREQGD
-52 RLEYLTKVFLTE
+52 RLERLTKLFLTQ
-64 DNLQRRLY
+64 DSIQSRLY
-72 KKVYLWKDWDG
+72 KDVHLWNEWDG
-83 RENFGDIGIDLVAEN
+83 REGYGDIGIDLVAEN

-111 DEHSTIA
+111 DEQSTIA
-118 KEHIDSFISASDCD
+118 KENIDSFIAASGRE
-132 PFTHRIIVSTAGKWS
+132 PFTHRIIVSTTDKWS
-147 ENAEKMLKNRHMP
+147 KNAEKMLEEQRFP
-160 VRLLGL
+160 VQRMGL
-166 QAFRDSNI
+166 QNFRDSNI
-174 DWSTYSPDEPGEQ
+174 DWSTYSLDKSDEQ
-187 QVAHKPHKELR
+187 QVGHKPHKELR
-198 PHQEKAIKAALEHLQ
+198 PHQDRAITNTLIGLQ
-213 KYDRGQLI
+213 ENDRGQLI

-269 VEDPFH
+269 IEGPFH
-275 AYAVCSDT
+275 AYAVCSDS
-283 KVGREKKRGGAY
+283 KVGRERKRGGAN

-302 VEDLQLPATTDGVD
+302 VEDLQLPATTDGAE
-316 LAVAMNANPLDE
+316 LAKAMNANPLDE

-343 SAAQA
+343 SAAQD
-348 AGIGDF
+348 AGVSDF

-377 FVKIHDDKWVAG
+377 FVKIHDNTCVAG

-419 MDDVDTFGLPFYRIG
+419 MDDVDTFGPVFYRIG

-448 VLVLGVSESQIA
+448 VLVLGVSESQVA

-466 LADESNELA
+466 LANESNELA

-514 SRSIKDSQKI
+514 NRSIKDSQKI

-548 GVQVRHIDGGFNAQS
+548 GVQVRHVDGGFNAQS

-639 IPDGMSTAQALGDN
+639 IPDGMSTAQALSDN

-713 PEDSITPAEQTT
+713 PEDSITPGEQTT

-769 RHLLDEAAPES
+769 RHLLDEASPES
-780 ELRTVFAQ
+780 ELRTIFAQ

-800 IDEEQAIE
+800 IDEDQAIE
-808 MLAQHLITQPVF
+808 MLAQHLITKPVF

-890 FQNAFPRIAERLG
+890 FQNAFPRTAERLG

-912 DYILRS
+912 DYILCS
-918 ADAALRESFGKS
+918 ADVALRESFGKS

-968 RELFANEI
+968 RELFANEL

-999 GLGSEYVPFNGMVLT
+999 GLGTEYVPFNGMVLT

-1072 KLDERIEN
+1072 KLDERITE
-1080 TYVERSTAT
+1080 TYVKNSSGTNMN
-1089 RKGSLYDS
+1089 SIYDS

-1109 KDSGVIAFVSNGS
+1109 KDSGVIAFIANGS
-1122 FIDGNS
+1122 FIDGNA
-1128 ADGLRRCL
+1128 ADGLRKCL
-1136 VDEFSKLYVYNLR
+1136 VGEFSKLYVYNLR
-1149 GNARTSGETRKREAG
+1149 GGIRGRRGDSAKREG
-1164 NVFGGGSRT
+1164 DNVFDIMT
-1173 PVTICVLV
+1173 PVAICVLV
-1181 KDPSHTGEAVLHYR
+1181 KDPSHTGEAVLRYR

-1207 DIIDREGSI
+1207 DIIAREGSI
-1216 ARTEWEVIVPN
+1216 ARTDWEVLVPN
-1227 AEADWVNQRDENY
+1227 EAADWINHRDENY
-1240 DTYQPIGDKATKGKP
+1240 GIYQPIGDKKDKGKP
-1255 NTPGIFQFY
+1255 TTPGVFQLY
-1264 SLGLATSRDP
+1264 SRGLATSRDA
-1274 WVYNFSARGVEE
+1274 WVYNFSEPAVED

-1291 IEFYNSEVDRYQQA
+1291 IEFYNSQI
-1305 DGAAKKIKVE
+1305 GVE
-1315 DFIDFDSTQF
+1315 QPDMDSTKI
-1325 SWDRVNKSDVARG
+1325 SWNRSLLNFRAQGRTL
-1338 KKGAFDPSKM
+1338 AFEQESM
-1348 RASLYR
+1348 RDSLYR
-1354 PFCKQALYFDA
+1354 PFCKQTAYFNRELNDM
-1365 SNQFNNCVYQLP
+1365 VYQLP
-1377 KLFPTPAHKNIAFGF
+1377 KFFPSPAHKNIAIMMPAGKS
-1392 TGRGATKEFSVLMV
+1392 AEYFSALMLDMIPALTPNGGNQV
-1406 DTLPDYELV
+1406 FP
-1415 SKAQWMSLYTYEP
+1415 LYTYEP
-1428 VVEDDGGFNLNLGG
+1428 AVEEDGGFNLNLGG

-1456 DATLAAYRSAYGD
+1456 DATLAAYRGTYGD

-1496 DLKKML
+1496 DLMKML
-1502 PRIPLVKGFWEYSR
+1502 PRIPLVKGFWDYSR
-1516 AGRALAELH
+1516 VGCALSKLH
-1525 LGYESVDPYP
+1525 LGYESVEPYP
-1535 LDEVASSPAPEDLEE
+1535 LDEVVSSPAPEDLEE
-1550 RFEFYRV
+1550 CFEFYRV
-1557 QKLQFGPKKDKTRI
+1557 QKLEFGPKKDKTRI

-1606 KTDKKSLITN
+1606 KTDKESLITN

-1625 NDPRYIVDLIKRL
+1625 NNPRYIVDLIKRL

-1653 RFEVLENNA
+1653 RFEVLEDNA

>member
-1 MGYDIYQ
+1 
-8 LTPLGEFMTASGTPA
+8 MTASGTPA

-29 SMAFDRLLHQLR
+29 SMAFDNLLHQLR
-41 TTSRNPRDKGN
+41 TTALHTRDQGD
-52 RLEYLTKVFLTE
+52 RLERLTKEFLTK
-64 DNLQRRLY
+64 DSIQSRLY

-118 KEHIDSFISASDCD
+118 KEHIDSFISASGRK
-132 PFTHRIIVSTAGKWS
+132 PFTHRIIVSTTDKWS
-147 ENAEKMLKNRHMP
+147 KNAEKMLEEQRFP
-160 VRLLGL
+160 VQRMGL
-166 QAFRDSNI
+166 QTFRDSNI
-174 DWSTYSPDEPGEQ
+174 DWSTYSLDDPGEQ
-187 QVAHKPHKELR
+187 QVGYKPHKELR
-198 PHQEKAIKAALEHLQ
+198 PHQDIAITRTLKGLQ
-213 KYDRGQLI
+213 KDDRGQLI

-269 VEDPFH
+269 IEGPFH
-275 AYAVCSDT
+275 AYAVCSDS
-283 KVGREKKRGGAY
+283 KVGREKKRGGAN

-302 VEDLQLPATTDGVD
+302 VEDLQLPATTDGAE
-316 LAVAMNANPLDE
+316 LAAAMNANPLDE

-343 SAAQA
+343 SEAQA
-348 AGIGDF
+348 AGIGEF

-377 FVKIHDDKWVAG
+377 FVKIHDDNWVAG

-419 MDDVDTFGLPFYRIG
+419 MDDVDTFGVPFYRIG

-503 DLAPMKRAVAF
+503 DLEPMKRAVAF

-639 IPDGMSTAQALGDN
+639 IPDGMSTAQALSDN

-713 PEDSITPAEQTT
+713 PEDSITPGEQTT

-769 RHLLDEAAPES
+769 RHLLDEASPES

-800 IDEEQAIE
+800 IDEDQAIE

-912 DYILRS
+912 DYILHS
-918 ADAALRESFGKS
+918 ADVALRESFGKS

-968 RELFANEI
+968 RELFANEL

-991 YGEVAKEH
+991 YGEVAKEY

-1044 DIRVIVMNPPYSA
+1044 DIRVIVMNPPYSS
-1057 GQNSANDNNQNEKYP
+1057 GQNNANDNNQNEKYP
-1072 KLDERIEN
+1072 KLDERIAE
-1080 TYVERSTAT
+1080 TYVKNSSGTN
-1089 RKGSLYDS
+1089 KNSIYDS

-1122 FIDGNS
+1122 FIDGNA
-1128 ADGLRRCL
+1128 ADGLRKCL
-1136 VDEFSKLYVYNLR
+1136 VGEFSKLYVYNLR

-1207 DIIDREGSI
+1207 DIIAQEGSI
-1216 ARTEWEVIVPN
+1216 AHTEWEVIVPN
-1227 AEADWVNQRDENY
+1227 EAADWINQRDEKY

-1255 NTPGIFQFY
+1255 NTPGVFQLY
-1264 SLGLATSRDP
+1264 SNGLKSNRDP
-1274 WVYNFSARGVEE
+1274 WVYNFSAQAVEE
-1286 NVRRM
+1286 NMHRM
-1291 IEFYNSEVDRYQQA
+1291 IEFYNSQI
-1305 DGAAKKIKVE
+1305 GVE
-1315 DFIDFDSTQF
+1315 QPDMDSTKIAWNRSLLTFRAQG
-1325 SWDRVNKSDVARG
+1325 RAL
-1338 KKGAFDPSKM
+1338 AFEQESM
-1348 RASLYR
+1348 RNSLYR
-1354 PFCKQALYFDA
+1354 PFCKQTAYFNRELNDM
-1365 SNQFNNCVYQLP
+1365 VYQLP
-1377 KLFPTPAHKNIAFGF
+1377 KLFPTPAHENVAI
-1392 TGRGATKEFSVLMV
+1392 
-1406 DTLPDYELV
+1406 TLPGPGSAGEFYALAVDMIPALGV
-1415 SKAQWMSLYTYEP
+1415 ATSLQVFSLYTYEP
-1428 VVEDDGGFNLNLGG
+1428 VVEDDGGLNLNLGG

-1456 DATLAAYRSAYGD
+1456 DATLAAYRSTYGD
-1469 EGIAKEDIFYYIY
+1469 AGIAKEDIFYYIY

-1502 PRIPLVKGFWEYSR
+1502 PCIPLVKGFWEYSR
-1516 AGRALAELH
+1516 VGRALAELH
-1525 LGYESVDPYP
+1525 LGYESVEPYP
-1535 LDEVASSPAPEDLEE
+1535 LDEVVSSPAPEDLEE

-1557 QKLQFGPKKDKTRI
+1557 QKMKFGPKKDKTRI
-1571 KYNGHL
+1571 QYNGHL
-1577 TLKGIPEEAYEY
+1577 TLKGIPEEVYNY
-1589 QVNGRSALEWV
+1589 ILMGNRSALEWV

-1625 NDPRYIVDLIKRL
+1625 NNPRYIVDLIKRL
-1638 VTVSLET
+1638 VTVALET

-1653 RFEVLENNA
+1653 RFEVLEDNA

>member
-1 MGYDIYQ
+1 
-8 LTPLGEFMTASGTPA
+8 MTASGTPA

-29 SMAFDRLLHQLR
+29 SMAFDNLLHQLR
-41 TTSRNPRDKGN
+41 TTALHTRDQGD
-52 RLEYLTKVFLTE
+52 RLERLTKEFLTK
-64 DNLQRRLY
+64 DSIQSRLY

-98 VDGGVTAIQCKFY
+98 VDGGVTSIQCKFY

-118 KEHIDSFISASDCD
+118 KEHIDSFISASGRK
-132 PFTHRIIVSTAGKWS
+132 PFTHRIIVSTTDKWS
-147 ENAEKMLKNRHMP
+147 KNAEKMLEEQRFP
-160 VRLLGL
+160 VQRMGL
-166 QAFRDSNI
+166 QTFRDSNI
-174 DWSTYSPDEPGEQ
+174 DWSTYSLDDPGEQ
-187 QVAHKPHKELR
+187 QVGYKPHKELR
-198 PHQEKAIKAALEHLQ
+198 PHQDRAITNTLNGLQ
-213 KYDRGQLI
+213 ENDRGQLI

-269 VEDPFH
+269 IEGPFH
-275 AYAVCSDT
+275 AYAVCSDS
-283 KVGREKKRGGAY
+283 KVGREKKRGGAN

-302 VEDLQLPATTDGVD
+302 VEDLQLPATTDGAE
-316 LAVAMNANPLDE
+316 LAAAMNANPLDE

-343 SAAQA
+343 SEAQA
-348 AGIGDF
+348 AGIGEF

-377 FVKIHDDKWVAG
+377 FVKIHDDNWVAG
-389 RKRVYMTATPK
+389 RKRIYMTATPK

-419 MDDVDTFGLPFYRIG
+419 MDDMDTFGPVFYRIG

-503 DLAPMKRAVAF
+503 DIEPMKRAVAF

-653 KRYKVVWQVLQAL
+653 QRYKVVWQVLQAL

-930 LSDEGVSIIEPFVGT
+930 LSDEGVSVIEPFVGT

-1039 RELEQ
+1039 RELER

-1057 GQNSANDNNQNEKYP
+1057 GQNNANDNNQNEKYP
-1072 KLDERIEN
+1072 KLDERIAE
-1080 TYVERSTAT
+1080 TYAKNSSGTN
-1089 RKGSLYDS
+1089 KNSIYDS

-1122 FIDGNS
+1122 FIDGNA
-1128 ADGLRRCL
+1128 ADGLRKCL

-1149 GNARTSGETRKREAG
+1149 GNQRTSGEQSRREG
-1164 NVFGGGSRT
+1164 GKIFGSGSRT
-1173 PVTICVLV
+1173 PVAICVLV
-1181 KDPSHTGEAVLHYR
+1181 KDPSHTDEAVLHYR

-1207 DIIDREGSI
+1207 DIIAREGSI
-1216 ARTEWEVIVPN
+1216 AHTEWEVIVPN
-1227 AEADWVNQRDENY
+1227 EAADWINQRDEKY
-1240 DTYQPIGDKATKGKP
+1240 DTYQPIGDRDTKGKP
-1255 NTPGIFQFY
+1255 NTPGIFQLY
-1264 SLGLATSRDP
+1264 SRGLATSRDA
-1274 WVYNFSARGVEE
+1274 WVYNFSARAVEE

-1291 IEFYNSEVDRYQQA
+1291 IEFYNSQIGVEHPDMDPTKIA
-1305 DGAAKKIKVE
+1305 WGDGLKSLLRRKIQVGYSTTAARLSV
-1315 DFIDFDSTQF
+1315 
-1325 SWDRVNKSDVARG
+1325 
-1338 KKGAFDPSKM
+1338 
-1348 RASLYR
+1348 YR
-1354 PFCKQALYFDA
+1354 PFCKQHVYFDA
-1365 SNQFNNCVYQLP
+1365 PLNERQYQLP
-1377 KLFPTPAHKNIAFGF
+1377 KLFPTPAHENIAFGF

-1406 DTLPDYELV
+1406 DTLPDLESI

-1428 VVEDDGGFNLNLGG
+1428 VVQEDGGFNLNLGG

-1456 DATLAAYRSAYGD
+1456 DATLAAYRSTYGD

-1516 AGRALAELH
+1516 TGRALAELH
-1525 LGYESVDPYP
+1525 LGYESVEPYP

-1653 RFEVLENNA
+1653 RFEVLEDNA

>member
-1 MGYDIYQ
+1 
-8 LTPLGEFMTASGTPA
+8 MTASGTPA

-29 SMAFDRLLHQLR
+29 SMAFDNLLHQLR
-41 TTSRNPRDKGN
+41 TTALHTRDQGD
-52 RLEYLTKVFLTE
+52 RLERLTKEFLTK
-64 DNLQRRLY
+64 DSIQSRLY
-72 KKVYLWKDWDG
+72 KKVYLWNEWDG

-118 KEHIDSFISASDCD
+118 KEHIDSFISASGRK
-132 PFTHRIIVSTAGKWS
+132 PFTHRIIVSTTDKWS
-147 ENAEKMLKNRHMP
+147 KNAEKMLEEQRFP
-160 VRLLGL
+160 VQRMGL
-166 QAFRDSNI
+166 QNFRDSNI
-174 DWSTYSPDEPGEQ
+174 DWSTYSLDDPGEQ
-187 QVAHKPHKELR
+187 QVGYKPHKELR
-198 PHQEKAIKAALEHLQ
+198 PHQDIAITRTLKGLQ
-213 KYDRGQLI
+213 KDDRGQLI

-269 VEDPFH
+269 IEGPFH
-275 AYAVCSDT
+275 AYAVCSDS
-283 KVGREKKRGGAY
+283 KVGREKKRGGAN

-302 VEDLQLPATTDGVD
+302 VEDLQLPATTDGAE
-316 LAVAMNANPLDE
+316 LAAAMNANPLDE

-343 SAAQA
+343 SEAQA
-348 AGIGDF
+348 AGIGEF

-377 FVKIHDDKWVAG
+377 FVKIHDDNWVAG

-419 MDDVDTFGLPFYRIG
+419 MDDVDTFGVPFYRIG

-639 IPDGMSTAQALGDN
+639 IPDGMSTAQALSDN

-713 PEDSITPAEQTT
+713 PEDSITPGVQTT

-800 IDEEQAIE
+800 IDEDQAIE

-918 ADAALRESFGKS
+918 ADVALRESFGKS
-930 LSDEGVSIIEPFVGT
+930 LSDEGVSVIEPFVGT

-1039 RELEQ
+1039 RELER

-1057 GQNSANDNNQNEKYP
+1057 GQNNANDNNQNEKYP
-1072 KLDERIEN
+1072 KLDERIAE
-1080 TYVERSTAT
+1080 TYAKNSSGTN
-1089 RKGSLYDS
+1089 KNSIYDS

-1122 FIDGNS
+1122 FIDGNA
-1128 ADGLRRCL
+1128 ADGLRKCL

-1149 GNARTSGETRKREAG
+1149 GNQRTSGEQSRREG
-1164 NVFGGGSRT
+1164 GKIFGSGSRT
-1173 PVTICVLV
+1173 PVAICVLV
-1181 KDPSHTGEAVLHYR
+1181 KDPSHTDEAVLHYR

-1207 DIIDREGSI
+1207 DIIAREGSI
-1216 ARTEWEVIVPN
+1216 AHTEWEVIVPN
-1227 AEADWVNQRDENY
+1227 EAADWINQRDEKY
-1240 DTYQPIGDKATKGKP
+1240 DTYQPIGDRDTKGKP
-1255 NTPGIFQFY
+1255 NTPGIFQLY
-1264 SLGLATSRDP
+1264 SRGLATSRDA
-1274 WVYNFSARGVEE
+1274 WVYNFSARAVEE

-1291 IEFYNSEVDRYQQA
+1291 IEFYNSQIGVEHPDMDPTKIA
-1305 DGAAKKIKVE
+1305 WGDGLKSLLRRKIQVGYSTTAARLSV
-1315 DFIDFDSTQF
+1315 
-1325 SWDRVNKSDVARG
+1325 
-1338 KKGAFDPSKM
+1338 
-1348 RASLYR
+1348 YR
-1354 PFCKQALYFDA
+1354 PFCKQHVYFDA
-1365 SNQFNNCVYQLP
+1365 PLNERQYQLP
-1377 KLFPTPAHKNIAFGF
+1377 KLFPTPAHENIAFGF

-1406 DTLPDYELV
+1406 DTLPDLESI

-1428 VVEDDGGFNLNLGG
+1428 VVQEDGGFNLNLGG

-1456 DATLAAYRSAYGD
+1456 DATLAAYRGTYGD
-1469 EGIAKEDIFYYIY
+1469 ESIAKEDIFYYIY

-1525 LGYESVDPYP
+1525 LGYESVEPYP
-1535 LDEVASSPAPEDLEE
+1535 LDEVASSPAPESLEE

-1557 QKLQFGPKKDKTRI
+1557 QKLQFGPKKDRTRI

-1625 NDPRYIVDLIKRL
+1625 NNPRYIVDLIKRL
-1638 VTVSLET
+1638 VAVSLET

-1653 RFEVLENNA
+1653 RFEVLEDNA

>member
-1 MGYDIYQ
+1 
-8 LTPLGEFMTASGTPA
+8 MTASGTPA

-29 SMAFDRLLHQLR
+29 SMDFDRLIQQLR
-41 TTSRNPRDKGN
+41 DTARNTREQGD
-52 RLEYLTKVFLTE
+52 RLERLTKLFLTQ
-64 DNLQRRLY
+64 DSIQSRLY
-72 KKVYLWKDWDG
+72 KDVYLWNEWDG
-83 RENFGDIGIDLVAEN
+83 REGYGDIGIDLVAEN

-111 DEHSTIA
+111 DEQSTIA
-118 KEHIDSFISASDCD
+118 KENIDSFIAASGRG
-132 PFTHRIIVSTAGKWS
+132 PFTHRIIVSTTDKWS
-147 ENAEKMLKNRHMP
+147 KNAEKMLEEQRFP
-160 VRLLGL
+160 VQRMGL
-166 QAFRDSNI
+166 QNFRDSNI
-174 DWSTYSPDEPGEQ
+174 DWSTYSLDESSVQ
-187 QVAHKPHKELR
+187 QVGHKPHKELR
-198 PHQEKAIKAALEHLQ
+198 PHQDRAITNTLIGLQ
-213 KYDRGQLI
+213 KNDRGQLI

-269 VEDPFH
+269 IEGPFH
-275 AYAVCSDT
+275 AYAVCSDS
-283 KVGREKKRGGAY
+283 KVGRERKRGGAN

-302 VEDLQLPATTDGVD
+302 VEDLQLPATTDGAE
-316 LAVAMNANPLDE
+316 LAKAMNANPLDE

-343 SAAQA
+343 SAAQD
-348 AGIGDF
+348 AGVGDF

-377 FVKIHDDKWVAG
+377 FVKIHDDNWVAG

-419 MDDVDTFGLPFYRIG
+419 MDDVDTFGQVFYRIG

-448 VLVLGVSESQIA
+448 VLVLGVSESQVA

-639 IPDGMSTAQALGDN
+639 IPDGMSTAQALSDN
-653 KRYKVVWQVLQAL
+653 QRYKVVWQVLQAL

-769 RHLLDEAAPES
+769 RHLLDEASPES
-780 ELRTVFAQ
+780 ELRTIFAQ

-800 IDEEQAIE
+800 IDEDQAIE
-808 MLAQHLITQPVF
+808 MLAQHLITKPVF

-918 ADAALRESFGKS
+918 ADVALRESFGKS

-968 RELFANEI
+968 RELFANEL

-991 YGEVAKEH
+991 YGEVAKEY
-999 GLGSEYVPFNGMVLT
+999 GLGAEYVPFNGMVLT

-1080 TYVERSTAT
+1080 TYVARSTAT
-1089 RKGSLYDS
+1089 LKNSMYDS

-1122 FIDGNS
+1122 FIDGNA
-1128 ADGLRRCL
+1128 ADGLRKCL

-1149 GNARTSGETRKREAG
+1149 GNQRTSGEQSRREG
-1164 NVFGGGSRT
+1164 GKIFGSGSRT

-1181 KDPSHTGEAVLHYR
+1181 KDPSHTGEAVLRYR

-1207 DIIDREGSI
+1207 DIISQEGSI
-1216 ARTEWEVIVPN
+1216 AHTEWEVIVPN
-1227 AEADWVNQRDENY
+1227 EAADWINQRDEKY

-1255 NTPGIFQFY
+1255 NTPGVFQLY
-1264 SLGLATSRDP
+1264 SNGLKSNRDA
-1274 WVYNFSARGVEE
+1274 WVYNFSARAVEDTI
-1286 NVRRM
+1286 RRM
-1291 IEFYNSEVDRYQQA
+1291 IEFYNSQIGVEQPDM
-1305 DGAAKKIKVE
+1305 DPTKIAWSRSLLVFRAQGRILEFKQE
-1315 DFIDFDSTQF
+1315 S
-1325 SWDRVNKSDVARG
+1325 
-1338 KKGAFDPSKM
+1338 M
-1348 RASLYR
+1348 RNSLYR
-1354 PFCKQALYFDA
+1354 PFCKQTAYLNRELNDMIGH
-1365 SNQFNNCVYQLP
+1365 LP
-1377 KLFPTPAHKNIAFGF
+1377 KLFPTPAHENIAFGF

-1406 DTLPDYELV
+1406 NTLPDYELV

-1428 VVEDDGGFNLNLGG
+1428 VVEDDGGLNLNLGG

-1456 DATLAAYRSAYGD
+1456 DATLAAYRSTYGD

-1502 PRIPLVKGFWEYSR
+1502 PRIPLVKGFWEYSHV
-1516 AGRALAELH
+1516 GRTLAELH
-1525 LGYESVDPYP
+1525 LGYESVEPYP

-1577 TLKGIPEEAYEY
+1577 TLKGIPEEAHEY

-1625 NDPRYIVDLIKRL
+1625 NNPRYIVDLIKRL

-1653 RFEVLENNA
+1653 RFEVLEDNA

>member
-1 MGYDIYQ
+1 MGYDIYR

-1653 RFEVLENNA
+1653 RFEVLEDNA

>member
-1 MGYDIYQ
+1 
-8 LTPLGEFMTASGTPA
+8 MTASGTPA
-23 DVSTKT
+23 DASTKT
-29 SMAFDRLLHQLR
+29 SRDFDSLIHQLR
-41 TTSRNPRDKGN
+41 DTARNTREQGD
-52 RLEYLTKVFLTE
+52 RLERLTKLFLTQ
-64 DNLQRRLY
+64 DSIQSRLY
-72 KKVYLWKDWDG
+72 KDVHLWNEWEG
-83 RENFGDIGIDLVAEN
+83 REGYGDIGIDLVAEN

-111 DEHSTIA
+111 DEQSTIA
-118 KEHIDSFISASDCD
+118 KENIDSFIAASGRE
-132 PFTHRIIVSTAGKWS
+132 PFTHRIIVSTTDKWS
-147 ENAEKMLKNRHMP
+147 KNAEKMLEEQRFP
-160 VRLLGL
+160 VQRMGL
-166 QAFRDSNI
+166 QNFRDSNI
-174 DWSTYSPDEPGEQ
+174 DWSTYSLDDPSEQ
-187 QVAHKPHKELR
+187 QVGHKPHKELR
-198 PHQEKAIKAALEHLQ
+198 PHQDRAITNTLIGLQ
-213 KYDRGQLI
+213 KNDRGQLI

-269 VEDPFH
+269 IEGPFH
-275 AYAVCSDT
+275 AYAVCSDS
-283 KVGREKKRGGAY
+283 KVGRERKRGGAN

-302 VEDLQLPATTDGVD
+302 VEDLQLPATTDGAE
-316 LAVAMNANPLDE
+316 LAKAMNANPLDE

-348 AGIGDF
+348 AGVGDF

-377 FVKIHDDKWVAG
+377 FVKIHDNTCVAG

-419 MDDVDTFGLPFYRIG
+419 MDDMDTFGPVFYRIG

-448 VLVLGVSESQIA
+448 VLVLGVSESQVA

-503 DLAPMKRAVAF
+503 DLEPMKRAVAF
-514 SRSIKDSQKI
+514 NRSIKDSQKI

-533 INLRNRENDDPTDDL
+533 MNLRDRENDDPTDDL

-639 IPDGMSTAQALGDN
+639 IPDGMSTAQALSDN
-653 KRYKVVWQVLQAL
+653 QRYKVVWQVLQAL

-713 PEDSITPAEQTT
+713 PEDSIAPGVQTT

-769 RHLLDEAAPES
+769 RHLLDEASPES

-808 MLAQHLITQPVF
+808 MLAQHLITKPVF
-820 DAMFAGHRFTEL
+820 DAMFSGHRFTEL

-890 FQNAFPRIAERLG
+890 FQNAFPRTAERLG

-918 ADAALRESFGKS
+918 ADVALRESFGKS

-968 RELFANEI
+968 RELFANEL

-1014 DTFQLSESSHHL
+1014 DTFQLSESSHQL

-1080 TYVERSTAT
+1080 TYVARSTAT
-1089 RKGSLYDS
+1089 LKNSIYDS

-1122 FIDGNS
+1122 FIDGNA
-1128 ADGLRRCL
+1128 ADGLRKCL
-1136 VDEFSKLYVYNLR
+1136 VGEFSKLYVYNLR
-1149 GNARTSGETRKREAG
+1149 GNARTSGETRKCEAG

-1207 DIIDREGSI
+1207 DIIAGEGSI
-1216 ARTEWEVIVPN
+1216 AHTEWEVIVPN
-1227 AEADWVNQRDENY
+1227 EAADWINQRDEKY
-1240 DTYQPIGDKATKGKP
+1240 DTYQPIGDRDTKGKP
-1255 NTPGIFQFY
+1255 NTLGVFQLY
-1264 SLGLATSRDP
+1264 SNGLKTNRDP
-1274 WVYNFSARGVEE
+1274 WVYNFSARAVEE

-1291 IEFYNSEVDRYQQA
+1291 IEFYNSQIGVDQPDMDPTKISWSPA
-1305 DGAAKKIKVE
+1305 LLAAYKSHKDIKV
-1315 DFIDFDSTQF
+1315 
-1325 SWDRVNKSDVARG
+1325 VAESVRE
-1338 KKGAFDPSKM
+1338 SM
-1348 RASLYR
+1348 YR
-1354 PFCKQALYFDA
+1354 PFCKEQLY
-1365 SNQFNNCVYQLP
+1365 SEPSLIERPGQLS
-1377 KLFPTPAHKNIAFGF
+1377 KLFPTPEHENIAIIASIAG
-1392 TGRGATKEFSVLMV
+1392 TKDFSVLIS
-1406 DTLPDYELV
+1406 DTLPDLHLV
-1415 SKAQWMSLYTYEP
+1415 GDAQTFSLYTYEP
-1428 VVEDDGGFNLNLGG
+1428 VVEDDGGLNLNLGG

-1456 DATLAAYRSAYGD
+1456 DATLAAYRSTYGD
-1469 EGIAKEDIFYYIY
+1469 ESIAKEDIFYYIY

-1502 PRIPLVKGFWEYSR
+1502 PRIPLAKGFWEYSR

-1525 LGYESVDPYP
+1525 LGYESVEPYP

-1653 RFEVLENNA
+1653 RFEVLEDNA

>member
-1 MGYDIYQ
+1 
-8 LTPLGEFMTASGTPA
+8 MTASGTPA

-29 SMAFDRLLHQLR
+29 SMAFDNLLHQLR
-41 TTSRNPRDKGN
+41 TTALHTRDQGD
-52 RLEYLTKVFLTE
+52 RLERLTKEFLTK
-64 DNLQRRLY
+64 DSIQSRLY

-118 KEHIDSFISASDCD
+118 KEHIDSFISASGRK
-132 PFTHRIIVSTAGKWS
+132 PFTHRIIVSTTDKWS
-147 ENAEKMLKNRHMP
+147 KNAEKMLEEQRFP
-160 VRLLGL
+160 VQRMGL
-166 QAFRDSNI
+166 QTFRDSNI
-174 DWSTYSPDEPGEQ
+174 DWSTYSLDDPGEQ
-187 QVAHKPHKELR
+187 QVGYKPHKELR
-198 PHQEKAIKAALEHLQ
+198 PHQDRAITNTLNGLQ
-213 KYDRGQLI
+213 KNDRGQLI

-269 VEDPFH
+269 IEGPFH
-275 AYAVCSDT
+275 AYAVCSDS
-283 KVGREKKRGGAY
+283 KVGREKKRGGAN

-302 VEDLQLPATTDGVD
+302 VEDLQLPATTDGAE
-316 LAVAMNANPLDE
+316 LAAAMNANPLDE

-343 SAAQA
+343 SEAQA
-348 AGIGDF
+348 AGIGKF

-377 FVKIHDDKWVAG
+377 FVKIHDDNWVAG

-419 MDDVDTFGLPFYRIG
+419 MDDMDTFGPVFYRIG

-503 DLAPMKRAVAF
+503 DIAPMKRAVAF

-548 GVQVRHIDGGFNAQS
+548 GVQVRHIDGGYNAQS

-639 IPDGMSTAQALGDN
+639 IPDGMSTAQALSDN

-713 PEDSITPAEQTT
+713 PEDSITPGEQTT

-769 RHLLDEAAPES
+769 RHLLDEASPES

-800 IDEEQAIE
+800 IDEDQAIE

-918 ADAALRESFGKS
+918 ADVALRESFGKS

-968 RELFANEI
+968 RELFANEL

-1044 DIRVIVMNPPYSA
+1044 DIRVIVMNPPYSS

-1072 KLDERIEN
+1072 KLDERIAE
-1080 TYVERSTAT
+1080 TYAKNSSGTN
-1089 RKGSLYDS
+1089 KNSIYDS

-1122 FIDGNS
+1122 FIDGNA
-1128 ADGLRRCL
+1128 ADGLRKCL
-1136 VDEFSKLYVYNLR
+1136 VNEFSKLYVYNLR

-1207 DIIDREGSI
+1207 DIIAQQGSI
-1216 ARTEWEVIVPN
+1216 AHTEWEVIVPN
-1227 AEADWVNQRDENY
+1227 EAADWINQRDENY

-1255 NTPGIFQFY
+1255 NTPGVFQLY
-1264 SLGLATSRDP
+1264 SNGLKSNRDP
-1274 WVYNFSARGVEE
+1274 WVYNFSARAVEE

-1291 IEFYNSEVDRYQQA
+1291 IEFYNSQI
-1305 DGAAKKIKVE
+1305 GVE
-1315 DFIDFDSTQF
+1315 QPDMDSTKIAWNRSLLTFRAQG
-1325 SWDRVNKSDVARG
+1325 RAL
-1338 KKGAFDPSKM
+1338 AFEQESM
-1348 RASLYR
+1348 RNSLYR
-1354 PFCKQALYFDA
+1354 PFCKQTAYFNRELNDM
-1365 SNQFNNCVYQLP
+1365 VYQLP
-1377 KLFPTPAHKNIAFGF
+1377 KLFPTPAHENIAI
-1392 TGRGATKEFSVLMV
+1392 
-1406 DTLPDYELV
+1406 TLPGPGSAGEFYALAIDMIPALGV
-1415 SKAQWMSLYTYEP
+1415 ATSLQVFSLYTYEP
-1428 VVEDDGGFNLNLGG
+1428 VVEDDGGLNLNLGG

-1456 DATLAAYRSAYGD
+1456 DATLAAYRSTYGD

-1516 AGRALAELH
+1516 VGRALAELH
-1525 LGYESVDPYP
+1525 LGYESVEPYP
-1535 LDEVASSPAPEDLEE
+1535 LDEVVSSPVPEDSEE

-1557 QKLQFGPKKDKTRI
+1557 QKMKFGPKKDRTRI
-1571 KYNGHL
+1571 QYNGHL
-1577 TLKGIPEEAYEY
+1577 TLKGIPEEVYNY
-1589 QVNGRSALEWV
+1589 ILMGNRSALEWV

-1616 DPNDYCRAV
+1616 DPNDYCRAI

-1653 RFEVLENNA
+1653 RFEVLKDNA

>member
-1 MGYDIYQ
+1 
-8 LTPLGEFMTASGTPA
+8 MTASGTPA

-29 SMAFDRLLHQLR
+29 SMAFDNLLHQLR
-41 TTSRNPRDKGN
+41 TTALHTRDQGD
-52 RLEYLTKVFLTE
+52 RLERLTKEFLTK
-64 DNLQRRLY
+64 DSIQSRLY

-118 KEHIDSFISASDCD
+118 KEHIDSFISASGRK
-132 PFTHRIIVSTAGKWS
+132 PFTHRIIVSTTDKWS
-147 ENAEKMLKNRHMP
+147 KNAEKMLEEQRFP
-160 VRLLGL
+160 VQRMGL
-166 QAFRDSNI
+166 QTFRDSNI
-174 DWSTYSPDEPGEQ
+174 DWSTYSLDDPGEQ
-187 QVAHKPHKELR
+187 QVGYKPHKELR
-198 PHQEKAIKAALEHLQ
+198 PHQDIAITRTLKGLQ
-213 KYDRGQLI
+213 KDDRGQLI

-269 VEDPFH
+269 IEGPFH
-275 AYAVCSDT
+275 AYAVCSDS
-283 KVGREKKRGGAY
+283 KVGREKKRGGAN

-302 VEDLQLPATTDGVD
+302 VEDLQLPATTDGAE
-316 LAVAMNANPLDE
+316 LAAAMNANPLDE

-348 AGIGDF
+348 AGVGEF

-367 VTLADESESN
+367 VTLVDESESN
-377 FVKIHDDKWVAG
+377 FVKIHDDNWVAG

-419 MDDVDTFGLPFYRIG
+419 MDDMDTFGPVFYRIG

-503 DLAPMKRAVAF
+503 DLEPMKRAVAF

-639 IPDGMSTAQALGDN
+639 IPDGMSTAQALSDN

-666 RAHDERMDATIHQI
+666 RAHDERMDATIHQV

-713 PEDSITPAEQTT
+713 PEDSITPGEQTT

-800 IDEEQAIE
+800 IDEDQAIE

-918 ADAALRESFGKS
+918 ADVALRESFGKS

-991 YGEVAKEH
+991 YGEVAKEY

-1044 DIRVIVMNPPYSA
+1044 DIRVIVMNPPYSS
-1057 GQNSANDNNQNEKYP
+1057 GQNNANDNNQNEKYP
-1072 KLDERIEN
+1072 KLDERIAE
-1080 TYVERSTAT
+1080 TYVKNSSGTN
-1089 RKGSLYDS
+1089 KNSIYDS

-1122 FIDGNS
+1122 FIDGNA
-1128 ADGLRRCL
+1128 ADGLRKCL
-1136 VDEFSKLYVYNLR
+1136 VGEFSKLYVYNLR

-1207 DIIDREGSI
+1207 DIIAQEGSI
-1216 ARTEWEVIVPN
+1216 AHTEWEVIVPN
-1227 AEADWVNQRDENY
+1227 EAADWINQRDEKY

-1255 NTPGIFQFY
+1255 NTPGVFQLY
-1264 SLGLATSRDP
+1264 SNGLKSNRDP
-1274 WVYNFSARGVEE
+1274 WVYNFSAQAVEE
-1286 NVRRM
+1286 NMHRM
-1291 IEFYNSEVDRYQQA
+1291 IEFYNSQI
-1305 DGAAKKIKVE
+1305 GVE
-1315 DFIDFDSTQF
+1315 QPDMDSTKIAWNRSLLTFRAQG
-1325 SWDRVNKSDVARG
+1325 RAL
-1338 KKGAFDPSKM
+1338 AFEQESM
-1348 RASLYR
+1348 RNSLYR
-1354 PFCKQALYFDA
+1354 PFCKQTAYFNRELNDM
-1365 SNQFNNCVYQLP
+1365 VYQLP
-1377 KLFPTPAHKNIAFGF
+1377 KLFPTPAHENVAI
-1392 TGRGATKEFSVLMV
+1392 
-1406 DTLPDYELV
+1406 TLPGPGSAGEFYALAVDMIPALGV
-1415 SKAQWMSLYTYEP
+1415 ATSLQVFSLYTYEP
-1428 VVEDDGGFNLNLGG
+1428 VVEDDGGLNLNLGG

-1456 DATLAAYRSAYGD
+1456 DATLAAYRSTYGD
-1469 EGIAKEDIFYYIY
+1469 AGIAKEDIFYYIY

-1502 PRIPLVKGFWEYSR
+1502 PCIPLVKGFWEYSR
-1516 AGRALAELH
+1516 VGRALAELH
-1525 LGYESVDPYP
+1525 LGYESVEPYP
-1535 LDEVASSPAPEDLEE
+1535 LDEVVSSPAPEDLEE

-1557 QKLQFGPKKDKTRI
+1557 QKMKFGPKKDKTRI
-1571 KYNGHL
+1571 QYNGHL
-1577 TLKGIPEEAYEY
+1577 TLKGIPEEVYNY
-1589 QVNGRSALEWV
+1589 ILMGNRSALEWV

-1625 NDPRYIVDLIKRL
+1625 NNPRYIVDLIKRL
-1638 VTVSLET
+1638 VTVALET

-1653 RFEVLENNA
+1653 RFEVLEDNA

>member
-1 MGYDIYQ
+1 
-8 LTPLGEFMTASGTPA
+8 MTASGTPA

-29 SMAFDRLLHQLR
+29 SMAFDNLLHQLR
-41 TTSRNPRDKGN
+41 TTALHTRDQGD
-52 RLEYLTKVFLTE
+52 RLERLTKEFLTK
-64 DNLQRRLY
+64 DSIQSRLY

-118 KEHIDSFISASDCD
+118 KEHIDSFISASGRK
-132 PFTHRIIVSTAGKWS
+132 PFTHRIIVSTTDKWS
-147 ENAEKMLKNRHMP
+147 KNAEKMLEEQRFP
-160 VRLLGL
+160 VQRMGL
-166 QAFRDSNI
+166 QTFRDSNI
-174 DWSTYSPDEPGEQ
+174 DWSTYSLDDPGEQ
-187 QVAHKPHKELR
+187 QVGYKPHKELR
-198 PHQEKAIKAALEHLQ
+198 PHQDIAITRTLKGLQ
-213 KYDRGQLI
+213 KDDRGQLI

-269 VEDPFH
+269 IEGPFH
-275 AYAVCSDT
+275 AYAVCSDS
-283 KVGREKKRGGAY
+283 KVGREKKRGGVN

-302 VEDLQLPATTDGVD
+302 VEDLQLPATTDGAA
-316 LAVAMNANPLDE
+316 LANAMNANPLDE

-343 SAAQA
+343 SEAQD
-348 AGIGDF
+348 AGIGEF

-377 FVKIHDDKWVAG
+377 FVKIHDDNWVAG

-419 MDDVDTFGLPFYRIG
+419 MDDMDTFGPVFYRIG

-503 DLAPMKRAVAF
+503 DIEPMKRAVAF

-639 IPDGMSTAQALGDN
+639 IPDGMSTAQALSDN

-713 PEDSITPAEQTT
+713 PEDSITPGEQTT

-769 RHLLDEAAPES
+769 RHLLDEASPES

-800 IDEEQAIE
+800 IDEGQAIE
-808 MLAQHLITQPVF
+808 MLAQHLITKPVF

-918 ADAALRESFGKS
+918 ADVALRESFGKS

-991 YGEVAKEH
+991 YGEVAKEY
-999 GLGSEYVPFNGMVLT
+999 GLGTEYVPFNGMVLT

-1044 DIRVIVMNPPYSA
+1044 DIRVIVMNPPYSS
-1057 GQNSANDNNQNEKYP
+1057 GQNNANDNNQNEKYP
-1072 KLDERIEN
+1072 KLDERIAE
-1080 TYVERSTAT
+1080 TYVKNSSGTN
-1089 RKGSLYDS
+1089 KNSIYDS

-1122 FIDGNS
+1122 FIDGNA
-1128 ADGLRRCL
+1128 ADGLRKCL
-1136 VDEFSKLYVYNLR
+1136 VGEFSKLYVYNLR

-1207 DIIDREGSI
+1207 DIIAQEGSI
-1216 ARTEWEVIVPN
+1216 AHTEWEVIVPN
-1227 AEADWVNQRDENY
+1227 EAADWINQRDEKY

-1255 NTPGIFQFY
+1255 NTPGVFQLY
-1264 SLGLATSRDP
+1264 SNGLKSNRDP
-1274 WVYNFSARGVEE
+1274 WVYNFSAQAVEE
-1286 NVRRM
+1286 NMHRM
-1291 IEFYNSEVDRYQQA
+1291 IEFYNSQI
-1305 DGAAKKIKVE
+1305 GVE
-1315 DFIDFDSTQF
+1315 QPDMDSTKIAWNRSLLTFRAQG
-1325 SWDRVNKSDVARG
+1325 RAL
-1338 KKGAFDPSKM
+1338 AFEQESM
-1348 RASLYR
+1348 RNSLYR
-1354 PFCKQALYFDA
+1354 PFCKQTAYFNRELNDM
-1365 SNQFNNCVYQLP
+1365 VYQLP
-1377 KLFPTPAHKNIAFGF
+1377 KLFPTPAHENVAI
-1392 TGRGATKEFSVLMV
+1392 
-1406 DTLPDYELV
+1406 TLPGPGSAGEFYALAVDMIPALGV
-1415 SKAQWMSLYTYEP
+1415 ATSLQVFSLYTYEP
-1428 VVEDDGGFNLNLGG
+1428 VVEDDGGLNLNLGG

-1456 DATLAAYRSAYGD
+1456 DATLAAYRSTYGD
-1469 EGIAKEDIFYYIY
+1469 AGIAKEDIFYYIY

-1502 PRIPLVKGFWEYSR
+1502 PCIPLVKGFWEYSR
-1516 AGRALAELH
+1516 VGRALAELH
-1525 LGYESVDPYP
+1525 LGYESVEPYP
-1535 LDEVASSPAPEDLEE
+1535 LDEVVSSPAPEDLEE

-1557 QKLQFGPKKDKTRI
+1557 QKMKFGPKKDRTRI
-1571 KYNGHL
+1571 QYNGHL
-1577 TLKGIPEEAYEY
+1577 TLKGIPEEVYNY
-1589 QVNGRSALEWV
+1589 ILMGNRSALEWV

-1625 NDPRYIVDLIKRL
+1625 NNPRYIVDLIKRL
-1638 VTVSLET
+1638 VTVALET

-1653 RFEVLENNA
+1653 RFEVLEDNA

>member
-1 MGYDIYQ
+1 
-8 LTPLGEFMTASGTPA
+8 MTASGTPA

-29 SMAFDRLLHQLR
+29 SRDFDGLIRQLRDTARNTREQGDRLER
-41 TTSRNPRDKGN
+41 
-52 RLEYLTKVFLTE
+52 LTKLFLTQ
-64 DNLQRRLY
+64 DSIQSRLY
-72 KKVYLWKDWDG
+72 KGVHLWNEWDG
-83 RENFGDIGIDLVAEN
+83 REGFGDIGIDLVAEN

-111 DEHSTIA
+111 DEQSTIA
-118 KEHIDSFISASDCD
+118 KENIDSFIAASGRD
-132 PFTHRIIVSTAGKWS
+132 PFTHRIIVSTTDKWS
-147 ENAEKMLKNRHMP
+147 KNAEKMLEEQRFP
-160 VRLLGL
+160 VQRMGL
-166 QAFRDSNI
+166 QNFRDSNI
-174 DWSTYSPDEPGEQ
+174 DWSTYSLDDSGEQ
-187 QVAHKPHKELR
+187 QVGHKPHKELH
-198 PHQEKAIKAALEHLQ
+198 PHQDRAITSTLDGLQ
-213 KYDRGQLI
+213 KNDRGQLI

-269 VEDPFH
+269 IEGPFH
-275 AYAVCSDT
+275 AYAVCSDS
-283 KVGREKKRGGAY
+283 KVGREKKRGGAN

-302 VEDLQLPATTDGVD
+302 VEDLQLPATTNGAE
-316 LAVAMNANPLDE
+316 LAKAMNANPLDE

-348 AGIGDF
+348 AGVGEF

-377 FVKIHDDKWVAG
+377 FVKIHDNKWVAG

-419 MDDVDTFGLPFYRIG
+419 MDDMDTFGQVFYRIG

-448 VLVLGVSESQIA
+448 VLVLGVSESQVA

-533 INLRNRENDDPTDDL
+533 INLRNRENDDLTDDL

-574 PNEEGPICRILTNAR
+574 PDEEGPICRILTNAR

-639 IPDGMSTAQALGDN
+639 IPDGMSTAQALSDN
-653 KRYKVVWQVLQAL
+653 QRYKVVWQVLQAL

-713 PEDSITPAEQTT
+713 PEDSVTPAEQTT

-754 SKDIATIAGR
+754 SKDIATIASR

-769 RHLLDEAAPES
+769 RHLLDEASPES
-780 ELRTVFAQ
+780 ELRTIFAQ

-800 IDEEQAIE
+800 IDEGQAIE
-808 MLAQHLITQPVF
+808 MLAQHLITKPVF

-918 ADAALRESFGKS
+918 ADVALRESFGKS

-968 RELFANEI
+968 RELFANEL

-1044 DIRVIVMNPPYSA
+1044 DIRVIVMNPPYSS

-1072 KLDERIEN
+1072 RLDERIAE
-1080 TYVERSTAT
+1080 TYVKNSSGTN
-1089 RKGSLYDS
+1089 KNSIYDS

-1122 FIDGNS
+1122 FIDGNA
-1128 ADGLRRCL
+1128 ADGLRKCL
-1136 VDEFSKLYVYNLR
+1136 VGEFSKLYVYNLR
-1149 GNARTSGETRKREAG
+1149 GNQRTSGEQSRREG
-1164 NVFGGGSRT
+1164 GKIFGSGSRT

-1207 DIIDREGSI
+1207 DIISQEGSI
-1216 ARTEWEVIVPN
+1216 AHTEWEVIVPN
-1227 AEADWVNQRDENY
+1227 EAADWINQRDEKY

-1255 NTPGIFQFY
+1255 NTPGVFQLY
-1264 SLGLATSRDP
+1264 SRGLATSRDA
-1274 WVYNFSARGVEE
+1274 WVYNFSVRAVED

-1291 IEFYNSEVDRYQQA
+1291 IEFYNSQI
-1305 DGAAKKIKVE
+1305 GVE
-1315 DFIDFDSTQF
+1315 QPDMDSTKIAWNRSLLTFRAQG
-1325 SWDRVNKSDVARG
+1325 RAL
-1338 KKGAFDPSKM
+1338 AFEQESM
-1348 RASLYR
+1348 RNSLYR
-1354 PFCKQALYFDA
+1354 PFCKQTAYFNRELNDM
-1365 SNQFNNCVYQLP
+1365 VYQLP
-1377 KLFPTPAHKNIAFGF
+1377 KLFPTPAHENIAIIASIAG
-1392 TGRGATKEFSVLMV
+1392 TKDFSVLIT
-1406 DTLPDYELV
+1406 DTLPDLHLV
-1415 SKAQWMSLYTYEP
+1415 GDAQTFSLYTYEP

-1442 GEVVDGYTRKENIT
+1442 GEIVDGYTRKENIT
-1456 DATLAAYRSAYGD
+1456 DATLAAYRSTYGD

-1516 AGRALAELH
+1516 VGRALAEIH
-1525 LGYESVDPYP
+1525 LGYESVEPYP
-1535 LDEVASSPAPEDLEE
+1535 LDEVVSSPAPVDLEE

-1577 TLKGIPEEAYEY
+1577 TLKGIPEEAHEY

-1625 NDPRYIVDLIKRL
+1625 NNPRYIVDLIMRL

-1653 RFEVLENNA
+1653 RFEVLEDNA

>member
-1 MGYDIYQ
+1 
-8 LTPLGEFMTASGTPA
+8 MTASGTPA

-29 SMAFDRLLHQLR
+29 SMAFDNLLHQLR
-41 TTSRNPRDKGN
+41 TTALHTRDQGD
-52 RLEYLTKVFLTE
+52 RLERLTKEFLTK
-64 DNLQRRLY
+64 DSIQSRLY

-118 KEHIDSFISASDCD
+118 KEHIDSFISASGRK
-132 PFTHRIIVSTAGKWS
+132 PFTHRIIVSTTDKWS
-147 ENAEKMLKNRHMP
+147 KNAEKMLEEQRFP
-160 VRLLGL
+160 VQRMGL
-166 QAFRDSNI
+166 QTFRDSNI
-174 DWSTYSPDEPGEQ
+174 DWSTYSLDDPGEQ
-187 QVAHKPHKELR
+187 QVGYKPHKELR
-198 PHQEKAIKAALEHLQ
+198 PHQDIAITRTLKGLQ
-213 KYDRGQLI
+213 KDDRGQLI

-269 VEDPFH
+269 IEGPFH
-275 AYAVCSDT
+275 AYAVCSDS
-283 KVGREKKRGGAY
+283 KVGREKKRGGAN

-302 VEDLQLPATTDGVD
+302 VEDLQLPATTDGAE
-316 LAVAMNANPLDE
+316 LAAAMNANPLDE

-343 SAAQA
+343 SEAQA
-348 AGIGDF
+348 AGVGEF

-419 MDDVDTFGLPFYRIG
+419 MDDVDTFGIPFYRIG

-503 DLAPMKRAVAF
+503 DLEPMKRAVAF

-533 INLRNRENDDPTDDL
+533 INLRNRENDDLTDDL

-574 PNEEGPICRILTNAR
+574 PNEEGPICRILTNVR

-639 IPDGMSTAQALGDN
+639 IPDGMSTAQALSDN

-713 PEDSITPAEQTT
+713 PEDSITPGEQTT

-769 RHLLDEAAPES
+769 RHLLDEASPES

-800 IDEEQAIE
+800 IDEDQAIE

-1072 KLDERIEN
+1072 KLDERIAE
-1080 TYVERSTAT
+1080 TYAQSSSGTN
-1089 RKGSLYDS
+1089 KNSIYDS

-1122 FIDGNS
+1122 FIDGNA
-1128 ADGLRRCL
+1128 ADGLRKCL
-1136 VDEFSKLYVYNLR
+1136 VGEFSKLYVYNLR

-1207 DIIDREGSI
+1207 DIIAQEGSI
-1216 ARTEWEVIVPN
+1216 AHTEWEVIVPN
-1227 AEADWVNQRDENY
+1227 EAADWINQRDEKY

-1255 NTPGIFQFY
+1255 NTPGVFQLY
-1264 SLGLATSRDP
+1264 SNGLQTNRDP
-1274 WVYNFSARGVEE
+1274 WVYNYSVEKLSSNVIRMVKNYNAQFVDGVK
-1286 NVRRM
+1286 NM
-1291 IEFYNSEVDRYQQA
+1291 DPT
-1305 DGAAKKIKVE
+1305 KIKWSSSLEADYRRKLKLTYNESGVRTSMYRPYAKQ
-1315 DFIDFDSTQF
+1315 FVYFDSHLNHRT
-1325 SWDRVNKSDVARG
+1325 
-1338 KKGAFDPSKM
+1338 
-1348 RASLYR
+1348 
-1354 PFCKQALYFDA
+1354 
-1365 SNQFNNCVYQLP
+1365 YQLK
-1377 KLFPTPAHKNIAFGF
+1377 KLFPTPAHENIAFGF

-1406 DTLPDYELV
+1406 DTLPDLESI

-1428 VVEDDGGFNLNLGG
+1428 VIEDDGGLNLNLSG

-1456 DATLAAYRSAYGD
+1456 DATLTAYRSTYGD
-1469 EGIAKEDIFYYIY
+1469 ESIAKEDIFYYIY
-1482 ALLHHP
+1482 ALLHHS

-1502 PRIPLVKGFWEYSR
+1502 PRIPLVRGFWEYSR

-1525 LGYESVDPYP
+1525 LGYESVEPYP
-1535 LDEVASSPAPEDLEE
+1535 LDEVVSSPAPEDPEE
-1550 RFEFYRV
+1550 CFEFYRV

-1577 TLKGIPEEAYEY
+1577 TLKGIPEEANEY

-1606 KTDKKSLITN
+1606 KPDKDSNITN

-1653 RFEVLENNA
+1653 RFKVLEDNA

>member
-1 MGYDIYQ
+1 
-8 LTPLGEFMTASGTPA
+8 MTASGTPA

-29 SMAFDRLLHQLR
+29 SMAFDNLLHQLR
-41 TTSRNPRDKGN
+41 TTALHTRDQGD
-52 RLEYLTKVFLTE
+52 RLERLTKEFLTK
-64 DNLQRRLY
+64 DSIQSRLY

-118 KEHIDSFISASDCD
+118 KEHIDSFISASGRK
-132 PFTHRIIVSTAGKWS
+132 PFTHRIIVSTTDKWS
-147 ENAEKMLKNRHMP
+147 KNAEKMLEEQRFP
-160 VRLLGL
+160 VQRMGL
-166 QAFRDSNI
+166 QTFRDSNI
-174 DWSTYSPDEPGEQ
+174 DWSTYSLDDPGEQ
-187 QVAHKPHKELR
+187 QVGYKPHKELR
-198 PHQEKAIKAALEHLQ
+198 PHQDIAITRTLKGLQ
-213 KYDRGQLI
+213 KDDRGQLI

-269 VEDPFH
+269 IEGPFH
-275 AYAVCSDT
+275 AYAVCSDS
-283 KVGREKKRGGAY
+283 KVGREKKRGGAN

-302 VEDLQLPATTDGVD
+302 VEDLQLPATTDGAE
-316 LAVAMNANPLDE
+316 LAAAMNANPLDE

-348 AGIGDF
+348 AGVGEF

-419 MDDVDTFGLPFYRIG
+419 MDDVDTFGVPFYRIG

-503 DLAPMKRAVAF
+503 DLEPMKRAVAF

-1274 WVYNFSARGVEE
+1274 WVYNFSARAVEE
-1286 NVRRM
+1286 NVHRM
-1291 IEFYNSEVDRYQQA
+1291 VEFYNSEVDRYQQA

-1325 SWDRVNKSDVARG
+1325 SWDRVNKNDVARG
-1338 KKGAFDPSKM
+1338 KKGAFDPSKV
-1348 RASLYR
+1348 RTSLYR

-1377 KLFPTPAHKNIAFGF
+1377 KLFPTPAHENIAFGF

-1428 VVEDDGGFNLNLGG
+1428 VVEDDGGLNLNLGG

-1456 DATLAAYRSAYGD
+1456 DATLAVYRSTYGD
-1469 EGIAKEDIFYYIY
+1469 ESIAKEDIFYYIY

-1502 PRIPLVKGFWEYSR
+1502 PRIPLAKGFWEYSR

-1525 LGYESVDPYP
+1525 LGYESVEPYP
-1535 LDEVASSPAPEDLEE
+1535 LDEVTSSPAPESLEE

-1577 TLKGIPEEAYEY
+1577 TLKGIPEEANEY

-1625 NDPRYIVDLIKRL
+1625 NNPRYIVDLIKRL

-1653 RFEVLENNA
+1653 RFEVLEDNA

>member
-1 MGYDIYQ
+1 
-8 LTPLGEFMTASGTPA
+8 MTASGTPA

-29 SMAFDRLLHQLR
+29 SMAFDNLLHQLR
-41 TTSRNPRDKGN
+41 TTALHTRDQGD
-52 RLEYLTKVFLTE
+52 RLERLTKEFLTK
-64 DNLQRRLY
+64 DSIQSRLY

-118 KEHIDSFISASDCD
+118 KEHIDSFISASGRK
-132 PFTHRIIVSTAGKWS
+132 PFTHRIIVSTTDKWS
-147 ENAEKMLKNRHMP
+147 KNAEKMLEEQRFP
-160 VRLLGL
+160 VQRMGL
-166 QAFRDSNI
+166 QTFRDSNI
-174 DWSTYSPDEPGEQ
+174 DWSTYSLDDPGEQ
-187 QVAHKPHKELR
+187 QVSYKPHKELR
-198 PHQEKAIKAALEHLQ
+198 PHQDTAITRTLKGLQ
-213 KYDRGQLI
+213 KDDRGQLI

-269 VEDPFH
+269 IEGPFH
-275 AYAVCSDT
+275 AYAVCSDS
-283 KVGREKKRGGAY
+283 KVGREKKRGGAN

-302 VEDLQLPATTDGVD
+302 VEDLQLPATTDGAE
-316 LAVAMNANPLDE
+316 LAAAMNANPLDE

-343 SAAQA
+343 SEAQA
-348 AGIGDF
+348 AGIGEF

-377 FVKIHDDKWVAG
+377 FVKIHDDNWVAG

-419 MDDVDTFGLPFYRIG
+419 MDDMDTFGPVFYRIG

-503 DLAPMKRAVAF
+503 DLEPMKRAVAF

-639 IPDGMSTAQALGDN
+639 IPDGMSTAQALSDN

-713 PEDSITPAEQTT
+713 PEESITPGEQTT

-769 RHLLDEAAPES
+769 RHLLDEASPES

-800 IDEEQAIE
+800 IDEDQAIE

-918 ADAALRESFGKS
+918 ADVALRESFGKS

-968 RELFANEI
+968 RELFANEL

-1072 KLDERIEN
+1072 KLDERVAE
-1080 TYVERSTAT
+1080 TYAQSSSGTN
-1089 RKGSLYDS
+1089 KNSIYDS

-1122 FIDGNS
+1122 FIDGNA
-1128 ADGLRRCL
+1128 ADGLRKCL
-1136 VDEFSKLYVYNLR
+1136 VGEFSKLYVYNLR

-1207 DIIDREGSI
+1207 DIIAQEGSI
-1216 ARTEWEVIVPN
+1216 AHTEWEVIVPN
-1227 AEADWVNQRDENY
+1227 EAADWINQRDEKY

-1255 NTPGIFQFY
+1255 NTPGVFQLY
-1264 SLGLATSRDP
+1264 SNGLQTNRDP
-1274 WVYNFSARGVEE
+1274 WVYNYSVEKLSSNVIRMVKNYNAQFVDGVK
-1286 NVRRM
+1286 NM
-1291 IEFYNSEVDRYQQA
+1291 DPT
-1305 DGAAKKIKVE
+1305 KIKWSSSLEADYRRKLKLTYNESGVRTSMYRPYAKQ
-1315 DFIDFDSTQF
+1315 FVYFDSHLNHRT
-1325 SWDRVNKSDVARG
+1325 
-1338 KKGAFDPSKM
+1338 
-1348 RASLYR
+1348 
-1354 PFCKQALYFDA
+1354 
-1365 SNQFNNCVYQLP
+1365 YQLK
-1377 KLFPTPAHKNIAFGF
+1377 KLFPTPAHENIAFGF

-1406 DTLPDYELV
+1406 DTLPDLESI

-1428 VVEDDGGFNLNLGG
+1428 VIEDDGGLNLNLSG

-1456 DATLAAYRSAYGD
+1456 DATLTAYRSTYGD
-1469 EGIAKEDIFYYIY
+1469 ESIAKEDIFYYIY
-1482 ALLHHP
+1482 ALLHHS

-1502 PRIPLVKGFWEYSR
+1502 PRIPLVRGFWEYSR

-1525 LGYESVDPYP
+1525 LGYESVEPYP
-1535 LDEVASSPAPEDLEE
+1535 LDEVVSSPAPEDPEE
-1550 RFEFYRV
+1550 CFEFYRV

-1577 TLKGIPEEAYEY
+1577 TLKGIPEEANEY

-1625 NDPRYIVDLIKRL
+1625 NNPRYIVDLIKRL

-1653 RFEVLENNA
+1653 RFEVLEDNA

>member
-1 MGYDIYQ
+1 
-8 LTPLGEFMTASGTPA
+8 MTSSGTPA

-29 SMAFDRLLHQLR
+29 SMDFDRLIHQLR
-41 TTSRNPRDKGN
+41 DTARNTREQGD
-52 RLEYLTKVFLTE
+52 RLERLTKLFLTQ
-64 DNLQRRLY
+64 DSIQSRLY
-72 KKVYLWKDWDG
+72 KDVYLWNEWDG
-83 RENFGDIGIDLVAEN
+83 REGYGDIGIDLVAEN

-118 KEHIDSFISASDCD
+118 KENIDSFIAASGRG
-132 PFTHRIIVSTAGKWS
+132 PFTHRIIVSTTDKWS
-147 ENAEKMLKNRHMP
+147 KNAEKMLEEQRFP
-160 VRLLGL
+160 VQRMGL
-166 QAFRDSNI
+166 QNFRDSNI
-174 DWSTYSPDEPGEQ
+174 DWSTYSLDESDEQ
-187 QVAHKPHKELR
+187 QVGHKPHKELR
-198 PHQEKAIKAALEHLQ
+198 PHQDRAITNTLIGLQ
-213 KYDRGQLI
+213 ENDRGQLI

-269 VEDPFH
+269 IEGPFH
-275 AYAVCSDT
+275 AYAVCSDS
-283 KVGREKKRGGAY
+283 KVGRERKRGGAN

-302 VEDLQLPATTDGVD
+302 VEDLQLPATTDGAE
-316 LAVAMNANPLDE
+316 LAKAMNANPLDE

-348 AGIGDF
+348 AGVGDF

-377 FVKIHDDKWVAG
+377 FVKIHDDKCVSG

-419 MDDVDTFGLPFYRIG
+419 MDDMDTFGPVFYRIG

-448 VLVLGVSESQIA
+448 VLVLGVSESQVA

-503 DLAPMKRAVAF
+503 DLEPMKRAVAF
-514 SRSIKDSQKI
+514 NRSIKDSQKI

-533 INLRNRENDDPTDDL
+533 INLRNRENDDLTDDL

-639 IPDGMSTAQALGDN
+639 IPDGMSTAQALSDN
-653 KRYKVVWQVLQAL
+653 QRYKVVWQVLQAL

-713 PEDSITPAEQTT
+713 PEDSITPGEQTT

-769 RHLLDEAAPES
+769 RHLLDEASPES

-800 IDEEQAIE
+800 IDEDQAIE
-808 MLAQHLITQPVF
+808 MLAQHLITKPVF

-890 FQNAFPRIAERLG
+890 FQNAFPRTAERLG

-912 DYILRS
+912 DYILCS
-918 ADAALRESFGKS
+918 ADVALRESFGKS

-968 RELFANEI
+968 RELFANEL

-999 GLGSEYVPFNGMVLT
+999 GLSSGYVPFNGMVLT
-1014 DTFQLSESSHHL
+1014 DTFQLSETFKQPTLKNSTFL
-1026 NLPAFR
+1026 

-1039 RELEQ
+1039 RELER
-1044 DIRVIVMNPPYSA
+1044 DIQVIVMNPPYSS

-1072 KLDERIEN
+1072 KLDERIAE
-1080 TYVERSTAT
+1080 TYAAHSTAT
-1089 RKGSLYDS
+1089 RKSSLYDS

-1109 KDSGVIAFVSNGS
+1109 RDSGVIAFVSNGS
-1122 FIDGNS
+1122 FIDGNA
-1128 ADGLRRCL
+1128 ADGLRKCL
-1136 VDEFSKLYVYNLR
+1136 VGEFSKLYVYNLR
-1149 GNARTSGETRKREAG
+1149 GNAYNISGDARKREAG

-1173 PVTICVLV
+1173 PVAICVLV

-1195 DIGDYLSREEKL
+1195 DIGDYLTRGDKL
-1207 DIIDREGSI
+1207 DIIAEEGSI
-1216 ARTEWEVIVPN
+1216 ANTEWEVIVPN
-1227 AEADWVNQRDENY
+1227 EAADWIDHRDEKY

-1255 NTPGIFQFY
+1255 NTPGVFQLY
-1264 SLGLATSRDP
+1264 SLGLATNRDA
-1274 WVYNFSARGVEE
+1274 WVYNFSARAVEE

-1305 DGAAKKIKVE
+1305 DGPAKKIKVN
-1315 DFIDFDSTQF
+1315 DFINFDSTQF
-1325 SWDRVNKSDVARG
+1325 SWDRVNKSDVVRG
-1338 KKGAFDPSKM
+1338 KKGSFDPSKM
-1348 RASLYR
+1348 RTSLYR
-1354 PFCKQALYFDA
+1354 PFCKQSIYFDTT
-1365 SNQFNNCVYQLP
+1365 NQFNNCVYQLP
-1377 KLFPTPAHKNIAFGF
+1377 KIFPTPQHQNVSIVVSIAG
-1392 TGRGATKEFSVLMV
+1392 KKSFSTFIT
-1406 DTLPDYELV
+1406 DTLPDLHLV
-1415 SKAQWMSLYTYEP
+1415 GDTQTFSLYTYEP
-1428 VVEDDGGFNLNLGG
+1428 VVEEDGGFNLNLGG

-1456 DATLAAYRSAYGD
+1456 DATLAAYRSTYGD
-1469 EGIAKEDIFYYIY
+1469 ESIAKEDIFYYIY

-1502 PRIPLVKGFWEYSR
+1502 PRIPLVKGFWEYSSV
-1516 AGRALAELH
+1516 GRALAKLH
-1525 LGYESVDPYP
+1525 LGYESVEPYP
-1535 LDEVASSPAPEDLEE
+1535 LDEVASSPAPESPEE

-1577 TLKGIPEEAYEY
+1577 TLKGIPEEAHEY
-1589 QVNGRSALEWV
+1589 QVNGKSALGWV
-1600 IDRYQV
+1600 VDRYQV
-1606 KTDKKSLITN
+1606 KTNTKSLITN

-1653 RFEVLENNA
+1653 RFEVLEDNA

>member
-1 MGYDIYQ
+1 
-8 LTPLGEFMTASGTPA
+8 MTASGTPA

-419 MDDVDTFGLPFYRIG
+419 MDDVDTFGVPFYRIG

>member
-1 MGYDIYQ
+1 
-8 LTPLGEFMTASGTPA
+8 MTASGTPA

-29 SMAFDRLLHQLR
+29 SMAFDNLLHQLR
-41 TTSRNPRDKGN
+41 TTALHTRDQGD
-52 RLEYLTKVFLTE
+52 RLERLTKEFLTK
-64 DNLQRRLY
+64 DSIQSRLY

-118 KEHIDSFISASDCD
+118 KEHIDSFISASGRK
-132 PFTHRIIVSTAGKWS
+132 PFTHRIIVSTTDKWS
-147 ENAEKMLKNRHMP
+147 KNAEKMLEEQRFP
-160 VRLLGL
+160 VQRMGL
-166 QAFRDSNI
+166 QTFRDSNI
-174 DWSTYSPDEPGEQ
+174 DWSTYSLDDPGEQ
-187 QVAHKPHKELR
+187 QVGYKPHKELR
-198 PHQEKAIKAALEHLQ
+198 PHQDIAITRTLKGLQ
-213 KYDRGQLI
+213 KDDRGQLI

-269 VEDPFH
+269 IEGPFH
-275 AYAVCSDT
+275 AYAVCSDS
-283 KVGREKKRGGAY
+283 KVGREKKRGGAN

-302 VEDLQLPATTDGVD
+302 VEDLQLPATTDGAE
-316 LAVAMNANPLDE
+316 LAAAMNANPLDE

-348 AGIGDF
+348 AGVGEF

-377 FVKIHDDKWVAG
+377 FVKIHDDNWVAG

-419 MDDVDTFGLPFYRIG
+419 MDDMDTFGPVFYRIG

-503 DLAPMKRAVAF
+503 DLEPMKRAVAF

-639 IPDGMSTAQALGDN
+639 IPDGMSTAQALSDN

-800 IDEEQAIE
+800 IDEDQAIE

-968 RELFANEI
+968 RELFANEL

-991 YGEVAKEH
+991 YGEVAKEY

-1044 DIRVIVMNPPYSA
+1044 DIRVIVMNPPYSS
-1057 GQNSANDNNQNEKYP
+1057 GQNNANDNNQNEKYP
-1072 KLDERIEN
+1072 KLDERIAE
-1080 TYVERSTAT
+1080 TYVKNSSGTN
-1089 RKGSLYDS
+1089 KNSIYDS

-1122 FIDGNS
+1122 FIDGNA
-1128 ADGLRRCL
+1128 ADGLRKCL
-1136 VDEFSKLYVYNLR
+1136 VGEFSKLYVYNLR

-1207 DIIDREGSI
+1207 DIIAQEGSI
-1216 ARTEWEVIVPN
+1216 AHTEWEVIVPN
-1227 AEADWVNQRDENY
+1227 EAADWINQRDEKY

-1255 NTPGIFQFY
+1255 NTPGVFQLY
-1264 SLGLATSRDP
+1264 SNGLKSNRDP
-1274 WVYNFSARGVEE
+1274 WVYNFSAQAVEE
-1286 NVRRM
+1286 NMHRM
-1291 IEFYNSEVDRYQQA
+1291 IEFYNSQI
-1305 DGAAKKIKVE
+1305 GVE
-1315 DFIDFDSTQF
+1315 QPDMDSTKIAWNRSLLTFRAQG
-1325 SWDRVNKSDVARG
+1325 RAL
-1338 KKGAFDPSKM
+1338 AFEQESM
-1348 RASLYR
+1348 RNSLYR
-1354 PFCKQALYFDA
+1354 PFCKQTAYFNRELNDM
-1365 SNQFNNCVYQLP
+1365 VYQLP
-1377 KLFPTPAHKNIAFGF
+1377 KLFPTPAHENVAI
-1392 TGRGATKEFSVLMV
+1392 
-1406 DTLPDYELV
+1406 TLPGPGSAGEFYALAVDMIPALGV
-1415 SKAQWMSLYTYEP
+1415 ATSLQVFSLYTYEP
-1428 VVEDDGGFNLNLGG
+1428 VVEDDGGLNLNLGG

-1456 DATLAAYRSAYGD
+1456 DATLAAYRSTYGD
-1469 EGIAKEDIFYYIY
+1469 AGIAKEDIFYYIY

-1502 PRIPLVKGFWEYSR
+1502 PCIPLVKGFWEYSR
-1516 AGRALAELH
+1516 VGRALAELH
-1525 LGYESVDPYP
+1525 LGYESVEPYP
-1535 LDEVASSPAPEDLEE
+1535 LDEVVSSPAPEDLEE

-1557 QKLQFGPKKDKTRI
+1557 QKMKFGPKKDKTRI
-1571 KYNGHL
+1571 QYNGHL
-1577 TLKGIPEEAYEY
+1577 TLKGIPEEVYNY
-1589 QVNGRSALEWV
+1589 ILMGNRSALEWV

-1625 NDPRYIVDLIKRL
+1625 NNPRYIVDLIKRL

-1653 RFEVLENNA
+1653 RFEVLEDNA

>member
-1 MGYDIYQ
+1 
-8 LTPLGEFMTASGTPA
+8 MTSSGTPA

-29 SMAFDRLLHQLR
+29 SMDFDRLIHQLR
-41 TTSRNPRDKGN
+41 DTARNTREQGD
-52 RLEYLTKVFLTE
+52 RLERLTKLFLTQ
-64 DNLQRRLY
+64 DSIQSRLY
-72 KKVYLWKDWDG
+72 KDVYLWNEWDG
-83 RENFGDIGIDLVAEN
+83 REGYGDIGIDLVAEN

-118 KEHIDSFISASDCD
+118 KENIDSFIAASGRG
-132 PFTHRIIVSTAGKWS
+132 PFTHRIIVSTTDKWS
-147 ENAEKMLKNRHMP
+147 KNAEKMLEEQRFP
-160 VRLLGL
+160 VQRMGL
-166 QAFRDSNI
+166 QNFRDSNI
-174 DWSTYSPDEPGEQ
+174 DWSTYSLDESDEQ
-187 QVAHKPHKELR
+187 QVGHKPHKELR
-198 PHQEKAIKAALEHLQ
+198 EHQDRAITNTLIGLQ
-213 KYDRGQLI
+213 ENDRGQLI

-269 VEDPFH
+269 IEGPFH
-275 AYAVCSDT
+275 AYAVCSDS
-283 KVGREKKRGGAY
+283 KVGRERKRGGAN

-302 VEDLQLPATTDGVD
+302 VEDLQLPATTDGAE
-316 LAVAMNANPLDE
+316 LAKAMNANPLDE

-348 AGIGDF
+348 AGVGEF

-377 FVKIHDDKWVAG
+377 FVKIHDDKCVAG

-419 MDDVDTFGLPFYRIG
+419 MDDMDTFGPVFYRIG

-448 VLVLGVSESQIA
+448 VLVLGVSESQVA

-503 DLAPMKRAVAF
+503 DLEPMKRAVAF
-514 SRSIKDSQKI
+514 NRSIKDSQKI

-639 IPDGMSTAQALGDN
+639 IPDGMSTAQALSDN
-653 KRYKVVWQVLQAL
+653 QRYKVVWQVLQAL

-713 PEDSITPAEQTT
+713 PEDSITPGEQTT

-769 RHLLDEAAPES
+769 RHLLDEASPES

-800 IDEEQAIE
+800 IDEDQAIE
-808 MLAQHLITQPVF
+808 MLAQHLITKPVF

-890 FQNAFPRIAERLG
+890 FQNAFPRTAERLG

-918 ADAALRESFGKS
+918 ADVALRESFGKS

-968 RELFANEI
+968 RELFANEL

-1044 DIRVIVMNPPYSA
+1044 DIRVIVMNPPYSS

-1072 KLDERIEN
+1072 KLDERIAE
-1080 TYVERSTAT
+1080 TYAQNSSGTN
-1089 RKGSLYDS
+1089 KNSIYDS

-1122 FIDGNS
+1122 FIDGNA
-1128 ADGLRRCL
+1128 ADGLRKCL
-1136 VDEFSKLYVYNLR
+1136 VGEFSKLYVYNLR

-1207 DIIDREGSI
+1207 DIIAQEGSI
-1216 ARTEWEVIVPN
+1216 AHTEWEVIVPN
-1227 AEADWVNQRDENY
+1227 EAADWINQRDEKY

-1255 NTPGIFQFY
+1255 NTPGVFQLY
-1264 SLGLATSRDP
+1264 SNGLKSNRDP
-1274 WVYNFSARGVEE
+1274 WVYNFSARAVEE
-1286 NVRRM
+1286 NMHRM
-1291 IEFYNSEVDRYQQA
+1291 IEFYNSQI
-1305 DGAAKKIKVE
+1305 GVE
-1315 DFIDFDSTQF
+1315 QPDMDSTKIAWNRSLLTFRAQG
-1325 SWDRVNKSDVARG
+1325 RAL
-1338 KKGAFDPSKM
+1338 AFEQESM
-1348 RASLYR
+1348 RNSLYR
-1354 PFCKQALYFDA
+1354 PFCKQTAYFNRELNDM
-1365 SNQFNNCVYQLP
+1365 VYQLP

-1406 DTLPDYELV
+1406 DTLPDLESI

-1428 VVEDDGGFNLNLGG
+1428 VVENDGGLNLNLGG

-1456 DATLAAYRSAYGD
+1456 DATLDTYRSTYGD

-1482 ALLHHP
+1482 ALLHHS

-1516 AGRALAELH
+1516 TGRALAELH
-1525 LGYESVDPYP
+1525 LGYESVEPYP

-1653 RFEVLENNA
+1653 RFEVLEDNA

>member
-1 MGYDIYQ
+1 
-8 LTPLGEFMTASGTPA
+8 MTTSGTPA

-29 SMAFDRLLHQLR
+29 SMDFDGLIHQLR
-41 TTSRNPRDKGN
+41 DTARNTREQGD
-52 RLEYLTKVFLTE
+52 RLERLTKLFLTQ
-64 DNLQRRLY
+64 DSIQSRLY
-72 KKVYLWKDWDG
+72 KGVHLWNEWDG
-83 RENFGDIGIDLVAEN
+83 REGFGDIGIDLVAEN

-111 DEHSTIA
+111 DEQSTIA
-118 KEHIDSFISASDCD
+118 KENIDSFIAASGRE
-132 PFTHRIIVSTAGKWS
+132 PFTHRIIVSTTDKWS
-147 ENAEKMLKNRHMP
+147 KNAEKMLEEQRFP
-160 VRLLGL
+160 VQRMGL
-166 QAFRDSNI
+166 QNFRDSNI
-174 DWSTYSPDEPGEQ
+174 DWSTYSLDDPSEQ
-187 QVAHKPHKELR
+187 QVGHKPHKELR
-198 PHQEKAIKAALEHLQ
+198 EHQDRAITNTLIGLQ
-213 KYDRGQLI
+213 ENDRGQLI

-269 VEDPFH
+269 IEGPFH
-275 AYAVCSDT
+275 AYAVCSDS
-283 KVGREKKRGGAY
+283 KVGRERKRGGAN

-302 VEDLQLPATTDGVD
+302 VEDLQLPATTDGAE
-316 LAVAMNANPLDE
+316 LAKAMNANPLDE

-343 SAAQA
+343 SAAQD
-348 AGIGDF
+348 AGVGEF

-377 FVKIHDDKWVAG
+377 FVKIHDNTCVAG

-419 MDDVDTFGLPFYRIG
+419 MDDMDTFGPVFYRIG

-448 VLVLGVSESQIA
+448 VLVLGVSESQVA

-503 DLAPMKRAVAF
+503 DFAPMKRAVAF
-514 SRSIKDSQKI
+514 NRSIKDSQKI

-574 PNEEGPICRILTNAR
+574 PDEEGPICRILTNAR

-639 IPDGMSTAQALGDN
+639 IPDGMSTAQALSDN

-680 ELNASDPESIIVQTV
+680 ELNASDPESIIIQTV

-713 PEDSITPAEQTT
+713 PDDSITPVEQTT

-744 VGTREYWDDW
+744 VGTREYWADW
-754 SKDIATIAGR
+754 AKDIATIADR

-769 RHLLDEAAPES
+769 RHLLDEASPES
-780 ELRTVFAQ
+780 ELRTIFAQ

-800 IDEEQAIE
+800 IDEGQAIE
-808 MLAQHLITQPVF
+808 MLAQHLITKPVF

-912 DYILRS
+912 DYILCS
-918 ADAALRESFGKS
+918 ADVALRESFGKS

-968 RELFANEI
+968 RELFANEL

-1044 DIRVIVMNPPYSA
+1044 DIRVIVMNPPYSS

-1080 TYVERSTAT
+1080 TYVARSTAT
-1089 RKGSLYDS
+1089 LKNSMYDS
-1097 YIRAIRWASDRV
+1097 YVRAIRWASDRV
-1109 KDSGVIAFVSNGS
+1109 KDSGVIAFISNGS
-1122 FIDGNS
+1122 FIDGKA
-1128 ADGLRRCL
+1128 ADGLRKCL

-1149 GNARTSGETRKREAG
+1149 GGIRGRLGESAKREG
-1164 NVFGGGSRT
+1164 DNVFDIMT
-1173 PVTICVLV
+1173 MVAICVLV
-1181 KDPSHTGEAVLHYR
+1181 KDPSHTGEPVLHYR

-1207 DIIDREGSI
+1207 DIIAREGSI
-1216 ARTEWEVIVPN
+1216 ANTEWEVIVPN
-1227 AEADWVNQRDENY
+1227 KAADWINQRDEKY

-1255 NTPGIFQFY
+1255 NTPGVFQFY
-1264 SLGLATSRDP
+1264 SNGLKSNRDA
-1274 WVYNFSARGVEE
+1274 WVYNFSAHAVKDTI
-1286 NVRRM
+1286 RRM
-1291 IEFYNSEVDRYQQA
+1291 IEFYNSQIGVNQPDM
-1305 DGAAKKIKVE
+1305 DPTKIAWSRSLLIFRAQGRILEFKQE
-1315 DFIDFDSTQF
+1315 S
-1325 SWDRVNKSDVARG
+1325 
-1338 KKGAFDPSKM
+1338 M
-1348 RASLYR
+1348 RNSLYR
-1354 PFCKQALYFDA
+1354 PFCKQTAYLNRELNDMIGH
-1365 SNQFNNCVYQLP
+1365 LP
-1377 KLFPTPAHKNIAFGF
+1377 KLFPTPAHKNIAIMMPAGKS
-1392 TGRGATKEFSVLMV
+1392 AEYFSVLMV
-1406 DTLPDYELV
+1406 DMIPALTPNGGNQV
-1415 SKAQWMSLYTYEP
+1415 FPLYTYEP
-1428 VVEDDGGFNLNLGG
+1428 VVEDDGGFNLDLGG
-1442 GEVVDGYTRKENIT
+1442 GEVVDGYIRRENIT
-1456 DATLAAYRSAYGD
+1456 DATLAAYHGTYSD
-1469 EGIAKEDIFYYIY
+1469 EGITKEDIFYYIY

-1496 DLKKML
+1496 DLMKML
-1502 PRIPLVKGFWEYSR
+1502 PRIPLAKGFWEYSR
-1516 AGRALAELH
+1516 VGRALAEIH
-1525 LGYESVDPYP
+1525 LGYESVEPYP
-1535 LDEVASSPAPEDLEE
+1535 LDEVASSPAPEDSEE

-1557 QKLQFGPKKDKTRI
+1557 QKMKFGPKKDKTRI
-1571 KYNGHL
+1571 QYNGHL

-1625 NDPRYIVDLIKRL
+1625 NNPRYIVDLIKRL

-1653 RFEVLENNA
+1653 RFEVLEDNA

>member
-1 MGYDIYQ
+1 
-8 LTPLGEFMTASGTPA
+8 MTASGTPA

-29 SMAFDRLLHQLR
+29 SMAFDNLLHQLR
-41 TTSRNPRDKGN
+41 TTALHTRDQGD
-52 RLEYLTKVFLTE
+52 RLERLTKEFLTK
-64 DNLQRRLY
+64 DSIQSRLY

-118 KEHIDSFISASDCD
+118 KEHIDSFISASGRK
-132 PFTHRIIVSTAGKWS
+132 PFTHRIIVSTTDKWS
-147 ENAEKMLKNRHMP
+147 KNAEKMLEEQRFP
-160 VRLLGL
+160 VQRMGL
-166 QAFRDSNI
+166 QTFRDSNI
-174 DWSTYSPDEPGEQ
+174 DWSTYSLDDPGEQ
-187 QVAHKPHKELR
+187 QVGYKPHKELR
-198 PHQEKAIKAALEHLQ
+198 PHQDIAITRTLKGLQ
-213 KYDRGQLI
+213 KDDRGQLI

-269 VEDPFH
+269 IEGPFH
-275 AYAVCSDT
+275 AYAVCSDS
-283 KVGREKKRGGAY
+283 KVGREKKRGGAN

-302 VEDLQLPATTDGVD
+302 VEDLQLPATTDGTE
-316 LAVAMNANPLDE
+316 LAAAMNANPLDE

-343 SAAQA
+343 SEAQA
-348 AGIGDF
+348 AGIGEF

-377 FVKIHDDKWVAG
+377 FVKIHDDNWVAG

-419 MDDVDTFGLPFYRIG
+419 MDDVDTFGVPFYRIG

-503 DLAPMKRAVAF
+503 DLEPMKRAVAF

-639 IPDGMSTAQALGDN
+639 IPDGMSTAQALSDN

-713 PEDSITPAEQTT
+713 PEESITPGEQTT

-769 RHLLDEAAPES
+769 RHLLDEASPES

-800 IDEEQAIE
+800 IDEDQAIE

-918 ADAALRESFGKS
+918 ADVALRESFGKS

-968 RELFANEI
+968 RELFANEL

-1072 KLDERIEN
+1072 KLDERVAE
-1080 TYVERSTAT
+1080 TYAQSSSGTN
-1089 RKGSLYDS
+1089 KNSIYDS

-1122 FIDGNS
+1122 FIDGNA
-1128 ADGLRRCL
+1128 ADGLRKCL
-1136 VDEFSKLYVYNLR
+1136 VGEFSKLYVYNLR

-1207 DIIDREGSI
+1207 DIIAQEGSI
-1216 ARTEWEVIVPN
+1216 AHTEWEVIVPN
-1227 AEADWVNQRDENY
+1227 EAADWINQRDEKY

-1255 NTPGIFQFY
+1255 NTPGVFQLY
-1264 SLGLATSRDP
+1264 SNGLKSNRDP
-1274 WVYNFSARGVEE
+1274 WVYNFSAQAVEE
-1286 NVRRM
+1286 NMHRM
-1291 IEFYNSEVDRYQQA
+1291 IEFYNSQI
-1305 DGAAKKIKVE
+1305 GVE
-1315 DFIDFDSTQF
+1315 QPDMDSTKIAWNRSLLTFRAQG
-1325 SWDRVNKSDVARG
+1325 RAL
-1338 KKGAFDPSKM
+1338 AFEQESM
-1348 RASLYR
+1348 RNSLYR
-1354 PFCKQALYFDA
+1354 PFCKQTAYFNRELNDM
-1365 SNQFNNCVYQLP
+1365 VYQLP
-1377 KLFPTPAHKNIAFGF
+1377 KLFPTPAHENVAI
-1392 TGRGATKEFSVLMV
+1392 
-1406 DTLPDYELV
+1406 TLPGPGSAGEFYALAVDMIPALGV
-1415 SKAQWMSLYTYEP
+1415 ATSLQVFSLYTYEP
-1428 VVEDDGGFNLNLGG
+1428 VVEDDGGLNLNLGG

-1456 DATLAAYRSAYGD
+1456 DATLAAYRSTYGD
-1469 EGIAKEDIFYYIY
+1469 AGIAKEDIFYYIY

-1502 PRIPLVKGFWEYSR
+1502 PCIPLVKGFWEYSR
-1516 AGRALAELH
+1516 VGRALAELH
-1525 LGYESVDPYP
+1525 LGYESVEPYP
-1535 LDEVASSPAPEDLEE
+1535 LDEVVSSPAPEDLEE

-1557 QKLQFGPKKDKTRI
+1557 QKMKFGPKKDKTRI
-1571 KYNGHL
+1571 QYNGHL
-1577 TLKGIPEEAYEY
+1577 TLKGIPEEVYNY
-1589 QVNGRSALEWV
+1589 ILMGNRSALEWV

-1625 NDPRYIVDLIKRL
+1625 NNPRYIVDLIKRL
-1638 VTVSLET
+1638 VTVALET

-1653 RFEVLENNA
+1653 RFEVLEDNA

>member
-1 MGYDIYQ
+1 
-8 LTPLGEFMTASGTPA
+8 MTASGTPA

-29 SMAFDRLLHQLR
+29 SMDFDGLIHQLR
-41 TTSRNPRDKGN
+41 DTARNTREQGD
-52 RLEYLTKVFLTE
+52 RLERLTKLFLTQ
-64 DNLQRRLY
+64 DSIQSRLY
-72 KKVYLWKDWDG
+72 KGVHLWNEWDG
-83 RENFGDIGIDLVAEN
+83 REGFGDIGIDLVAEN

-111 DEHSTIA
+111 DEQSTIA
-118 KEHIDSFISASDCD
+118 KENIDSFIAASGRE
-132 PFTHRIIVSTAGKWS
+132 PFTHRIIVSTTDKWS
-147 ENAEKMLKNRHMP
+147 KNAEKMLEEQRFP
-160 VRLLGL
+160 VQRMGL
-166 QAFRDSNI
+166 QNFRDSNI
-174 DWSTYSPDEPGEQ
+174 DWSTYSLDESDEQ
-187 QVAHKPHKELR
+187 QVGHKPHKELR
-198 PHQEKAIKAALEHLQ
+198 EHQDRAITNTLIGLQ
-213 KYDRGQLI
+213 KNDRGQLI

-269 VEDPFH
+269 VEGPFH
-275 AYAVCSDT
+275 AYAVCSDS
-283 KVGREKKRGGAY
+283 KVGRERKRGGANDDLD
-295 ADLADLR
+295 DLADLR
-302 VEDLQLPATTDGVD
+302 VEDLQIPATTDGAK
-316 LAVAMNANPLDE
+316 LANAMNANTLDE

-348 AGIGDF
+348 AGIGEF

-377 FVKIHDDKWVAG
+377 FVKIHDDKCVAG

-419 MDDVDTFGLPFYRIG
+419 MDDMDTFGPVFYRIG

-448 VLVLGVSESQIA
+448 VLVLGVSESQVA
-460 TSFQNL
+460 TSFQSL
-466 LADESNELA
+466 LANESNELV

-503 DLAPMKRAVAF
+503 DIAPMKRAVAF
-514 SRSIKDSQKI
+514 NRSIKDSQKI

-533 INLRNRENDDPTDDL
+533 MNLRRPENDDLTDDL

-639 IPDGMSTAQALGDN
+639 IPDGVSTAQALNDN
-653 KRYKVVWQVLQAL
+653 DRYKVVWQVLQAL

-713 PEDSITPAEQTT
+713 PDDSITPGVQTT
-725 LTFPAQEWK
+725 LTFPAQKWK

-744 VGTREYWDDW
+744 VGTREYWSDW

-769 RHLLDEAAPES
+769 RHLLDEAVPES

-788 FVEGLQQTLNPA
+788 FVEGLRQTLNPS

-808 MLAQHLITQPVF
+808 MLAQHLITKPVF

-869 VKDLDNAA
+869 VKGLDNAA

-912 DYILRS
+912 DYILCS
-918 ADAALRESFGKS
+918 ADVALRESFGKS

-1026 NLPAFR
+1026 DLPAFR

-1057 GQNSANDNNQNEKYP
+1057 GQKKANDNNQNEKYP

-1080 TYVERSTAT
+1080 TYVAHSTAT
-1089 RKGSLYDS
+1089 LKNSMYDS

-1109 KDSGVIAFVSNGS
+1109 KDSGVIAFISNGS
-1122 FIDGNS
+1122 FIDGKA
-1128 ADGLRRCL
+1128 ADGLRKCL

-1149 GNARTSGETRKREAG
+1149 GQAINISGQARKREAG

-1173 PVTICVLV
+1173 SIAICVLV
-1181 KDPSHTGEAVLHYR
+1181 KDPSHTGEAVLRYR

-1207 DIIDREGSI
+1207 GIIDREGSI
-1216 ARTEWEVIVPN
+1216 AHTEWEVIVPN
-1227 AEADWVNQRDENY
+1227 EAADWINQRDEKY

-1255 NTPGIFQFY
+1255 NTPGIFQLY
-1264 SLGLATSRDP
+1264 SNGLKTNRDA
-1274 WVYNFSARGVEE
+1274 WVYNFSTRAVEE

-1291 IEFYNSEVDRYQQA
+1291 IEFYNSEVDRYRQA
-1305 DGAAKKIKVE
+1305 ASPAKKIKVD
-1315 DFIDFDSTQF
+1315 DFITRDSTQF
-1325 SWDRVNKSDVARG
+1325 SWDAINKTDIVRG
-1338 KKGAFDPSKM
+1338 KKGTFDPSKV

-1354 PFCKQALYFDA
+1354 PFCKQSVYFDLT
-1365 SNQFNNCVYQLP
+1365 NQFNNRTYQLQ
-1377 KLFPTPAHKNIAFGF
+1377 KLFPTPDHENIAIIASVAG
-1392 TGRGATKEFSVLMV
+1392 TKDFSVLIT
-1406 DTLPDYELV
+1406 DTLPDLHLV
-1415 SKAQWMSLYTYEP
+1415 GDAQTFSLYTYEP
-1428 VVEDDGGFNLNLGG
+1428 VVEDDGGFNFNLGG
-1442 GEVVDGYTRKENIT
+1442 GEVVDGYTRRENIT
-1456 DATLAAYRSAYGD
+1456 DATLATYRGTYGD

-1488 EYREKYAA
+1488 EYREKYVA

-1502 PRIPLVKGFWEYSR
+1502 PRIPLVKGFWEYSH

-1525 LGYESVDPYP
+1525 LGYESVEPYP
-1535 LDEVASSPAPEDLEE
+1535 LDEVVSSPVPEDLEE

-1557 QKLQFGPKKDKTRI
+1557 QKMKFESKKDKTLI

-1577 TLKGIPEEAYEY
+1577 TLKGIPEEAHEY

-1606 KTDKKSLITN
+1606 KPDKDSNITN

-1625 NDPRYIVDLIKRL
+1625 NDPRYIVNLIKRL

-1653 RFEVLENNA
+1653 RFEVLEDNA

>member
-1 MGYDIYQ
+1 
-8 LTPLGEFMTASGTPA
+8 MTASGTPA

-29 SMAFDRLLHQLR
+29 SMAFDNLLHQLR
-41 TTSRNPRDKGN
+41 TTALHTRDQGD
-52 RLEYLTKVFLTE
+52 RLERLTKEFLTK
-64 DNLQRRLY
+64 DSIQSRLY

-98 VDGGVTAIQCKFY
+98 IDGGVTAIQCKFY

-118 KEHIDSFISASDCD
+118 KEHIDSFISASGRK
-132 PFTHRIIVSTAGKWS
+132 PFTHRIIVSTTDKWS
-147 ENAEKMLKNRHMP
+147 KNAEKMLEEQRFP
-160 VRLLGL
+160 VQRMGL
-166 QAFRDSNI
+166 QTFRDSNI
-174 DWSTYSPDEPGEQ
+174 DWSTYSLDNPGEQ
-187 QVAHKPHKELR
+187 QVGYKPHKELR
-198 PHQEKAIKAALEHLQ
+198 PHQDRAITNTLNGLQ
-213 KYDRGQLI
+213 KDDRGQLI

-269 VEDPFH
+269 IEGPFH
-275 AYAVCSDT
+275 AYAVCSDS
-283 KVGREKKRGGAY
+283 KVGREKKRGGAN

-302 VEDLQLPATTDGVD
+302 VEDLQLPATTDGAE
-316 LAVAMNANPLDE
+316 LAAAMNANPLDE

-343 SAAQA
+343 SEAQA
-348 AGIGDF
+348 AGIGEF

-377 FVKIHDDKWVAG
+377 FVKIHDDNWVAG

-419 MDDVDTFGLPFYRIG
+419 MDDMDTFGPVFYRIG

-503 DLAPMKRAVAF
+503 DIEPMKRAVAF

-639 IPDGMSTAQALGDN
+639 IPDGMSTAQALSDN

-769 RHLLDEAAPES
+769 RHLLDEASPES

-800 IDEEQAIE
+800 IDEDQAIE

-912 DYILRS
+912 DYILHS
-918 ADAALRESFGKS
+918 ADVALRESFGKS

-968 RELFANEI
+968 RELFANEL

-991 YGEVAKEH
+991 YGEVAKEY
-999 GLGSEYVPFNGMVLT
+999 GLGTEYVPFNGMVLT

-1044 DIRVIVMNPPYSA
+1044 DIRVIVMNPPYSS
-1057 GQNSANDNNQNEKYP
+1057 GQNNANDNNQNEKYP
-1072 KLDERIEN
+1072 KLDERIAE
-1080 TYVERSTAT
+1080 TYVKNSSGTN
-1089 RKGSLYDS
+1089 KNSIYDS

-1122 FIDGNS
+1122 FIDGNA
-1128 ADGLRRCL
+1128 ADGLRKCL
-1136 VDEFSKLYVYNLR
+1136 VGEFSKLYVYNLR

-1207 DIIDREGSI
+1207 DIIAQEGSI
-1216 ARTEWEVIVPN
+1216 AHTEWEVIVPN
-1227 AEADWVNQRDENY
+1227 EAADWINQRDEKY

-1255 NTPGIFQFY
+1255 NTPGVFQLY
-1264 SLGLATSRDP
+1264 SNGLKSNRDP
-1274 WVYNFSARGVEE
+1274 WVYNFSAQAVEE
-1286 NVRRM
+1286 NMHRM
-1291 IEFYNSEVDRYQQA
+1291 IEFYNSQI
-1305 DGAAKKIKVE
+1305 GVE
-1315 DFIDFDSTQF
+1315 QPDMDSTKIAWNRSLLTFRAQG
-1325 SWDRVNKSDVARG
+1325 RAL
-1338 KKGAFDPSKM
+1338 AFEQESM
-1348 RASLYR
+1348 RNSLYR
-1354 PFCKQALYFDA
+1354 PFCKQTAYFNRELNDM
-1365 SNQFNNCVYQLP
+1365 VYQLP
-1377 KLFPTPAHKNIAFGF
+1377 KLFPTPAHENVAI
-1392 TGRGATKEFSVLMV
+1392 
-1406 DTLPDYELV
+1406 TLPGPGSAGEFYALAVDMIPALGV
-1415 SKAQWMSLYTYEP
+1415 ATSLQVFSLYTYEP
-1428 VVEDDGGFNLNLGG
+1428 VVEDDGGLNLNLGG

-1456 DATLAAYRSAYGD
+1456 DATLAAYRSTYGD
-1469 EGIAKEDIFYYIY
+1469 AGIAKEDIFYYIY

-1502 PRIPLVKGFWEYSR
+1502 PCIPLVKGFWEYSR
-1516 AGRALAELH
+1516 VGRALAELH
-1525 LGYESVDPYP
+1525 LGYESVEPYP
-1535 LDEVASSPAPEDLEE
+1535 LDEVVSSPAPEDLEE

-1557 QKLQFGPKKDKTRI
+1557 QKMKFGPKKDKTRI
-1571 KYNGHL
+1571 QYNGHL
-1577 TLKGIPEEAYEY
+1577 TLKGIPEEVYNY
-1589 QVNGRSALEWV
+1589 ILMGNRSALEWV

-1625 NDPRYIVDLIKRL
+1625 NNPRYIVDLIKRL
-1638 VTVSLET
+1638 VTVALET

-1653 RFEVLENNA
+1653 RFEVLEDNA

>member
-1 MGYDIYQ
+1 
-8 LTPLGEFMTASGTPA
+8 MTASGTPA

-29 SMAFDRLLHQLR
+29 SMAFDNLLHQLR
-41 TTSRNPRDKGN
+41 TTALHTRDQGD
-52 RLEYLTKVFLTE
+52 RLERLTKEFLTK
-64 DNLQRRLY
+64 DSIQSRLY

-118 KEHIDSFISASDCD
+118 KEHIDSFISASGRK
-132 PFTHRIIVSTAGKWS
+132 PFTHRIIVSTTDKWS
-147 ENAEKMLKNRHMP
+147 KNAEKMLEEQRFP
-160 VRLLGL
+160 VQRMGL
-166 QAFRDSNI
+166 QTFRDSNI
-174 DWSTYSPDEPGEQ
+174 DWSTYSLDDPGEQ
-187 QVAHKPHKELR
+187 QVGYKPHKELR
-198 PHQEKAIKAALEHLQ
+198 PHQDIAITRTLKGLQ
-213 KYDRGQLI
+213 KDDRGQLI

-269 VEDPFH
+269 IEGPFH
-275 AYAVCSDT
+275 AYAVCSDS
-283 KVGREKKRGGAY
+283 KVGREKKRGGAN

-302 VEDLQLPATTDGVD
+302 VEDLQLPATTDGAE
-316 LAVAMNANPLDE
+316 LAAAMNANPLDE

-343 SAAQA
+343 SEAQA
-348 AGIGDF
+348 AGIGEF

-377 FVKIHDDKWVAG
+377 FVKIHDDNWVAG

-419 MDDVDTFGLPFYRIG
+419 MDDVDTFGVPFYRIG

-639 IPDGMSTAQALGDN
+639 IPDGMSTAQALSDN

-713 PEDSITPAEQTT
+713 PEDSITPGEQTT

-800 IDEEQAIE
+800 IDEDQAIE

-930 LSDEGVSIIEPFVGT
+930 LSDEGVSVIEPFVGT

-1039 RELEQ
+1039 RELER

-1057 GQNSANDNNQNEKYP
+1057 GQNNANDNNQNEKYP
-1072 KLDERIEN
+1072 KLDERIAE
-1080 TYVERSTAT
+1080 TYAKNSSGTN
-1089 RKGSLYDS
+1089 KNSIYDS

-1122 FIDGNS
+1122 FIDGNA
-1128 ADGLRRCL
+1128 ADGLRKCL

-1149 GNARTSGETRKREAG
+1149 GNQRTSGEQSRREG
-1164 NVFGGGSRT
+1164 GKIFGSGSRT
-1173 PVTICVLV
+1173 PVAICVLV
-1181 KDPSHTGEAVLHYR
+1181 KDPSHTDEAVLHYR

-1207 DIIDREGSI
+1207 DIIAREGSI
-1216 ARTEWEVIVPN
+1216 AHTEWEVIVPN
-1227 AEADWVNQRDENY
+1227 EAADWINQRDEKY
-1240 DTYQPIGDKATKGKP
+1240 DTYQPIGDRDTKGKP
-1255 NTPGIFQFY
+1255 NTPGIFQLY
-1264 SLGLATSRDP
+1264 SRGLATSRDA
-1274 WVYNFSARGVEE
+1274 WVYNFSARAVEE

-1291 IEFYNSEVDRYQQA
+1291 IEFYNSQIGVEHPDMDPTKIA
-1305 DGAAKKIKVE
+1305 WGDGLKSLLRRKIQVGYSTTAARLSV
-1315 DFIDFDSTQF
+1315 
-1325 SWDRVNKSDVARG
+1325 
-1338 KKGAFDPSKM
+1338 
-1348 RASLYR
+1348 YR
-1354 PFCKQALYFDA
+1354 PFCKQHVYFDA
-1365 SNQFNNCVYQLP
+1365 PLNERQYQLP
-1377 KLFPTPAHKNIAFGF
+1377 KLFPTPAHENIAFGF

-1406 DTLPDYELV
+1406 DTLPDLESI

-1428 VVEDDGGFNLNLGG
+1428 VVQEDGGFNLNLGG

-1456 DATLAAYRSAYGD
+1456 DATLAAYRSTYGD

-1516 AGRALAELH
+1516 TGRALAELH

-1653 RFEVLENNA
+1653 RFEVLEDNA

>member
-1 MGYDIYQ
+1 
-8 LTPLGEFMTASGTPA
+8 MTASGTPA

-29 SMAFDRLLHQLR
+29 SMDFDGLIHQLR
-41 TTSRNPRDKGN
+41 DTARNTREQGD
-52 RLEYLTKVFLTE
+52 RLERLTKLFLTQ
-64 DNLQRRLY
+64 DSIQSRLY
-72 KKVYLWKDWDG
+72 KGVHLWNEWDG
-83 RENFGDIGIDLVAEN
+83 REGFGDIGIDLVAEN

-111 DEHSTIA
+111 DEQSTIA
-118 KEHIDSFISASDCD
+118 KENIDSFIAASGRE
-132 PFTHRIIVSTAGKWS
+132 PFTHRIIVSTTDKWS
-147 ENAEKMLKNRHMP
+147 KNAEKMLEEQHFP
-160 VRLLGL
+160 VQRMGL
-166 QAFRDSNI
+166 QNFRDSNI
-174 DWSTYSPDEPGEQ
+174 DWSTYSLDKSDEQ
-187 QVAHKPHKELR
+187 QVGHKPHKELR
-198 PHQEKAIKAALEHLQ
+198 EHQDRAITNTLIGLQ
-213 KYDRGQLI
+213 KNDRGQLI

-269 VEDPFH
+269 IEGPFH
-275 AYAVCSDT
+275 AYAVCSDS
-283 KVGREKKRGGAY
+283 KVGRERKRGGAN

-302 VEDLQLPATTDGVD
+302 VEDLQLPATTDGAE
-316 LAVAMNANPLDE
+316 LAKAMNANPLDE

-348 AGIGDF
+348 AGVGDF

-377 FVKIHDDKWVAG
+377 FVKIHDNTCVAG

-419 MDDVDTFGLPFYRIG
+419 MDDMDTFGPVFYRIG

-448 VLVLGVSESQIA
+448 VLVLGVSESQVA
-460 TSFQNL
+460 TSFQSL
-466 LADESNELA
+466 LANESNELV

-503 DLAPMKRAVAF
+503 DIAPMKRAVAF
-514 SRSIKDSQKI
+514 NRSIKDSQKI
-524 EREFEDLVR
+524 EREFEDLVH
-533 INLRNRENDDPTDDL
+533 INLRRPENDDPTDDL

-639 IPDGMSTAQALGDN
+639 IPDGVSTAQALNDN
-653 KRYKVVWQVLQAL
+653 DRYKVVWQVLQAL

-680 ELNASDPESIIVQTV
+680 ELNASDPESSIVQTV

-713 PEDSITPAEQTT
+713 PEDSITPGVQTT
-725 LTFPAQEWK
+725 LTFPAKKWK

-744 VGTREYWDDW
+744 VGTREYWSDW

-769 RHLLDEAAPES
+769 RHLLDEASPES

-788 FVEGLQQTLNPA
+788 FVEGLQQTLNPS

-808 MLAQHLITQPVF
+808 MLAQHLITKPVF

-869 VKDLDNAA
+869 VKGLDSAA

-918 ADAALRESFGKS
+918 ADVALRESFGKS

-1044 DIRVIVMNPPYSA
+1044 DIRVIVMNPPYSV
-1057 GQNSANDNNQNEKYP
+1057 GQKKANDNNQNEKYP
-1072 KLDERIEN
+1072 KLHERVAE
-1080 TYVERSTAT
+1080 TYAKHSSSSNMR
-1089 RKGSLYDS
+1089 SLYDS

-1122 FIDGNS
+1122 FIDGNT
-1128 ADGLRRCL
+1128 ADGLRKCL
-1136 VDEFSKLYVYNLR
+1136 VDEFSKIYVYNLR
-1149 GNARTSGETRKREAG
+1149 GQAINISGQARKREAG

-1173 PVTICVLV
+1173 SIAICVLV

-1207 DIIDREGSI
+1207 GIIDREGSI
-1216 ARTEWEVIVPN
+1216 AHTEWEVIVPN
-1227 AEADWVNQRDENY
+1227 EAADWIDHRNEKY
-1240 DTYQPIGDKATKGKP
+1240 DTYQPIGDKKSKGKA
-1255 NTPGIFQFY
+1255 NTPGVFQLY
-1264 SLGLATSRDP
+1264 SAGLQTNRDP
-1274 WVYNFSARGVEE
+1274 WVYNFSARAVEE
-1286 NVRRM
+1286 NVSYM
-1291 IEFYNSEVDRYQQA
+1291 VKNYNAQFVTGLKDTDST
-1305 DGAAKKIKVE
+1305 KIKWSSSLEKDYDQKRKLVY
-1315 DFIDFDSTQF
+1315 DAGRIRD
-1325 SWDRVNKSDVARG
+1325 
-1338 KKGAFDPSKM
+1338 
-1348 RASLYR
+1348 SLYR
-1354 PFCKQALYFDA
+1354 PFCKQFVYFD
-1365 SNQFNNCVYQLP
+1365 SHLNHRTYKLP
-1377 KLFPTPAHKNIAFGF
+1377 NLFPTPAHENIAIIASIAG
-1392 TGRGATKEFSVLMV
+1392 TKDFSVLIA
-1406 DTLPDYELV
+1406 DTLPDLHLV
-1415 SKAQWMSLYTYEP
+1415 GDAQAFSLYTYEP
-1428 VVEDDGGFNLNLGG
+1428 IVEDDGGFNLNLGG
-1442 GEVVDGYTRKENIT
+1442 GEVVDGYTRRENIT
-1456 DATLAAYRSAYGD
+1456 DATLAAYRGTYGD

-1488 EYREKYAA
+1488 EYRKKYAA

-1502 PRIPLVKGFWEYSR
+1502 PRIPLAKGFWEYSR
-1516 AGRALAELH
+1516 AGRALVELH

-1535 LDEVASSPAPEDLEE
+1535 LDEVASSPAPESLEE

-1557 QKLQFGPKKDKTRI
+1557 QKLQFEPKKDKTRI

-1606 KTDKKSLITN
+1606 KPDKKSLIMN

-1625 NDPRYIVDLIKRL
+1625 DNPRYIVDLIKRL

-1653 RFEVLENNA
+1653 RFEVLEDNA